1 MAIPTNGDDALARF
15 NARNQ
20 EPEFAPGMGDDSVWG
35 MDSGPSS
42 APALD
47 PFGSSSRSS
56 SFDSPFGGGSNDPFG
71 SSRSGFGSSSP
82 SPFGGPSSDPFSPSF
97 GQQGPPPA
105 SFGQQGQQPQ
115 TASEAISQAA
125 QQAASKAGR
134 NSYEFTKAAV
144 VAAKSHTAASVS
156 GMGAT
161 TMKTSG
167 VISVAGAGMWLLS
180 NFLPALTVGYYILVG
195 AAVSA
200 LVGIATFAGGY
211 LIDQKDDVREQLRRP
226 APDPDPEPV
235 ADPQPLPVFD
245 EPEPASTPAPEPEPE
260 ADGWD
265 WNDLIPDE
273 EPVEDVDYDSLE
285 SDLENLDMKKGTQ
298 TRQFIYETLTKG
310 LPSISPKFADM
321 RNIREGSAEWA
332 IWAELI
338 RDAAKQVGTREDL
351 LPDLKDASE
360 NPFMFKLTIS
370 RTPRMKTQAIADEVA
385 NIYKYDDNGNL
396 EYPNAYATSAES
408 GSRAFTSIYKGT
420 KIDMI
425 SLADMYASSTDAQK
439 FVRDPKNEMPVVI
452 GTTGDGKVEYVDL
465 LKAPAIVVSGEPR
478 SGKSWIVKLILNQM
492 CAYMSPNDLH
502 LYIGDPKN
510 QISEYANYNLPHV
523 RRKEYTVDSVI
534 DMLRYLVNTE
544 APRRKNI
551 MRQYGYVNVLE
562 FRRDHPEVAFP
573 FLYVVLDEMM
583 SLANAMG
590 KEDARE
596 YRELIERFV
605 SEFPALGMR
614 AIFIPHRVKN
624 DVIPKSVSELISV
637 RITAKS
643 ASDASAAENLGLNSA
658 SEFPYKLSNA
668 GDVAVRIADINDGV
682 PTYLRAAVLAPDT
695 KGMERLES
703 YIGRYWDKLDPAR
716 PAEEPAAPA
725 TPPAADRWQRHAA
738 PFGRPEEPAPAPALA
753 PTSAPTSA
761 PEPAPA
767 PRKTGGKR
775 RRSSAALFSRVK
787 DRNMMDETREEGGP
801 SIRGAFRDKA
811 PEETADVVDTILE
824 KPAVVEA
831 PDTPEPDAP
840 DTRDEQTDDKWE
852 VVEEPPELT
861 PEEPALTPEE
871 STVLDDASFWEGW

>member
-1 MAIPTNGDDALARF
+1 MALPTNGDDALARF

-20 EPEFAPGMGDDSVWG
+20 EPEFAPGMGDESIWG

-42 APALD
+42 SSFND
-47 PFGSSSRSS
+47 PFGGPSRSS
-56 SFDSPFGGGSNDPFG
+56 SFDSPFGGGNNDPFG
-71 SSRSGFGSSSP
+71 SSGFGSPSP

-105 SFGQQGQQPQ
+105 AFGQQGQQPQ

-134 NSYEFTKAAV
+134 GSYEFTKAAV

-156 GMGAT
+156 GMGAA

-167 VISVAGAGMWLLS
+167 VVSVAGAGMWLLS
-180 NFLPALTVGYYILVG
+180 NFLPALAVGYYILVG

-200 LVGIATFAGGY
+200 LIGIATFAGGY

-226 APDPDPEPV
+226 EPEPEPAPV
-235 ADPQPLPVFD
+235 VEPQPLPVFN
-245 EPEPASTPAPEPEPE
+245 EPEPASTPSPEPEPE

-273 EPVEDVDYDSLE
+273 EPVEDVDYDFLE
-285 SDLENLDMKKGTQ
+285 SDLERLNMQKGTQ

-321 RNIREGSAEWA
+321 RNLREGSKEWA

-370 RTPRMKTQAIADEVA
+370 RTPRMKTQAIADEVV

-408 GSRAFTSIYKGT
+408 GSRAFISIYKGA

-425 SLADMYASSTDAQK
+425 SLADMYASSPDAQK
-439 FVRDPKNEMPVVI
+439 FVRDPKTEMPVVI
-452 GTTGDGKVEYVDL
+452 GTTGDGSVKAVDL
-465 LKAPAIVVSGEPR
+465 IKAPAIVVSGEPR

-523 RRKEYTVDSVI
+523 CRKEYTVDSVI

-551 MRQYGYVNVLE
+551 MQQYGYVNVLE
-562 FRRDHPEVAFP
+562 FRRDHPEVTFP

-668 GDVAVRIADINDGV
+668 GDVAVRIADINDGA

-703 YIGRYWDKLDPAR
+703 YIGHYWDKLDPVNEEPEPPAPEPR
-716 PAEEPAAPA
+716 PAPAAPRHSGRKRSSTKA
-725 TPPAADRWQRHAA
+725 MFDRIGAAHADSS
-738 PFGRPEEPAPAPALA
+738 PSTPAPAETDAFFPFGDQDDTDTVPAREETPA
-753 PTSAPTSA
+753 GDDPFQSAFQGDDTGDE
-761 PEPAPA
+761 PEP
-767 PRKTGGKR
+767 
-775 RRSSAALFSRVK
+775 
-787 DRNMMDETREEGGP
+787 
-801 SIRGAFRDKA
+801 
-811 PEETADVVDTILE
+811 
-824 KPAVVEA
+824 
-831 PDTPEPDAP
+831 
-840 DTRDEQTDDKWE
+840 
-852 VVEEPPELT
+852 
-861 PEEPALTPEE
+861 PALTSEE
-871 STVLDDASFWEGW
+871 SANLDRESFWDTF

>member
-1 MAIPTNGDDALARF
+1 MALPTNGDDALARF

-20 EPEFAPGMGDDSVWG
+20 EPEFAPGMGDESIWG

-42 APALD
+42 SSFDD
-47 PFGSSSRSS
+47 PFGGPSRSS
-56 SFDSPFGGGSNDPFG
+56 SFDSPFGGGGNDPFG
-71 SSRSGFGSSSP
+71 SSRSGFGAPSP

-156 GMGAT
+156 GMGAA

-167 VISVAGAGMWLLS
+167 VVSVAGAGMWLLS
-180 NFLPALTVGYYILVG
+180 NFLPALAVGYYILVG

-200 LVGIATFAGGY
+200 LIGIATFAGGY

-226 APDPDPEPV
+226 EPEPEPAPV
-235 ADPQPLPVFD
+235 VEPQPLPVFN
-245 EPEPASTPAPEPEPE
+245 EPEPASTPSPEPEPE

-285 SDLENLDMKKGTQ
+285 SDLERLNMQKGTQ

-321 RNIREGSAEWA
+321 RNLREGSKEWA

-370 RTPRMKTQAIADEVA
+370 RTPRMKTQAIADEVV

-408 GSRAFTSIYKGT
+408 GSRAFISVYKGA

-425 SLADMYASSTDAQK
+425 SLADMYAASPDAQK
-439 FVRDPKNEMPVVI
+439 FVRDPKTEMPVVI
-452 GTTGDGKVEYVDL
+452 GTTGDGSVKAVDL

-551 MRQYGYVNVLE
+551 MQQYGYVNVLE
-562 FRRDHPEVAFP
+562 FRRDHPEVTFP

-614 AIFIPHRVKN
+614 AVFIPHRVKN

-668 GDVAVRIADINDGV
+668 GDVAVRIADINDGA

-695 KGMERLES
+695 KGMERLEA
-703 YIGRYWDKLDPAR
+703 YIGHYWDKLDPVNEEPEAPAPESR
-716 PAEEPAAPA
+716 PAPAAFNRISATRADSSPSTPAPAEEPDAFYPFSDQDDTDVAPA
-725 TPPAADRWQRHAA
+725 HEETLASDD
-738 PFGRPEEPAPAPALA
+738 PFQSMFQSDD
-753 PTSAPTSA
+753 TSDE
-761 PEPAPA
+761 PEP
-767 PRKTGGKR
+767 
-775 RRSSAALFSRVK
+775 
-787 DRNMMDETREEGGP
+787 
-801 SIRGAFRDKA
+801 
-811 PEETADVVDTILE
+811 
-824 KPAVVEA
+824 
-831 PDTPEPDAP
+831 
-840 DTRDEQTDDKWE
+840 
-852 VVEEPPELT
+852 
-861 PEEPALTPEE
+861 PALTSEE
-871 STVLDDASFWEGW
+871 SANLDRESFWDTF

>member
-1 MAIPTNGDDALARF
+1 MALPTNGDDALARF

-20 EPEFAPGMGDDSVWG
+20 EPEFAPGMGDESIWG

-42 APALD
+42 SSFDD
-47 PFGSSSRSS
+47 PFGGPSRSS
-56 SFDSPFGGGSNDPFG
+56 SFDSPFGGGGNDPFG
-71 SSRSGFGSSSP
+71 SSRSGFGAPSP
-82 SPFGGPSSDPFSPSF
+82 SPFGGPSADPFSPSF

-105 SFGQQGQQPQ
+105 AFGQSGQQPQ
-115 TASEAISQAA
+115 TASETIGQAA

-144 VAAKSHTAASVS
+144 VAAKTHTAASVS
-156 GMGAT
+156 GMGAA

-167 VISVAGAGMWLLS
+167 VVSVVGAGMWLLS
-180 NFLPALTVGYYILVG
+180 NFLPALAVGYYIFVG

-200 LVGIATFAGGY
+200 LIGIATFAGGY
-211 LIDQKDDVREQLRRP
+211 IIDQKDDVSEQLRRP
-226 APDPDPEPV
+226 APEPEPAPV
-235 ADPQPLPVFD
+235 AEPQPLPVFD
-245 EPEPASTPAPEPEPE
+245 EPEPVNASAPEPEKE
-260 ADGWD
+260 SDSWD

-273 EPVEDVDYDSLE
+273 EPAKDVDYDSLE
-285 SDLENLDMKKGTQ
+285 SDLESLNMQKGTQ

-321 RNIREGSAEWA
+321 RNLRKGSAEWA

-338 RDAAKQVGTREDL
+338 RDAAKQVGTRDDL
-351 LPDLKDASE
+351 LPDLEDASE

-385 NIYKYDDNGNL
+385 NTYKYDDDGNL

-408 GSRAFTSIYKGT
+408 GSRAFISVYKGA
-420 KIDMI
+420 KIGMI
-425 SLADMYASSTDAQK
+425 SLADMYAASPDAQK
-439 FVRDPKNEMPVVI
+439 FVRDPKTEMPVVI
-452 GTTGDGKVEYVDL
+452 GTTGDGSVKAVDL

-510 QISEYANYNLPHV
+510 QISEYANYDLPHV

-551 MRQYGYVNVLE
+551 MQQYGYVNVLE
-562 FRRDHPEVAFP
+562 FRRDHPEVTFP

-668 GDVAVRIADINDGV
+668 GDVAVRIADINDGA

-703 YIGRYWDKLDPAR
+703 YIGHYWDKLDPVNEDPEP
-716 PAEEPAAPA
+716 PAPEPRSAPAAPRPSGRKRSSTKA
-725 TPPAADRWQRHAA
+725 MFDRIGAAHADSS
-738 PFGRPEEPAPAPALA
+738 PS
-753 PTSAPTSA
+753 TSAPAETDAFFPFGDQDDTDVA
-761 PEPAPA
+761 P
-767 PRKTGGKR
+767 
-775 RRSSAALFSRVK
+775 
-787 DRNMMDETREEGGP
+787 TREETPAGDDP
-801 SIRGAFRDKA
+801 FQSAFQGD
-811 PEETADVVDTILE
+811 DTGDE
-824 KPAVVEA
+824 
-831 PDTPEPDAP
+831 PEP
-840 DTRDEQTDDKWE
+840 
-852 VVEEPPELT
+852 
-861 PEEPALTPEE
+861 PALTSEE
-871 STVLDDASFWEGW
+871 SANLDRKSFWDTF

>member
-20 EPEFAPGMGDDSVWG
+20 EPEFAPGMGDESIWG

-42 APALD
+42 SSFDD
-47 PFGSSSRSS
+47 PFGGPSRSS
-56 SFDSPFGGGSNDPFG
+56 SFDSPFGGGGNDPFG
-71 SSRSGFGSSSP
+71 SSRSGFGAPSP
-82 SPFGGPSSDPFSPSF
+82 SPFGGPSNDPFSPSF

-105 SFGQQGQQPQ
+105 AFGQQQGPQ
-115 TASEAISQAA
+115 TASGAIGQAA

-144 VAAKSHTAASVS
+144 VAAKTHTAASVS
-156 GMGAT
+156 GMGAA

-167 VISVAGAGMWLLS
+167 VVSVVGAGMWLLS
-180 NFLPALTVGYYILVG
+180 NFLPALAVGYYIFVG

-200 LVGIATFAGGY
+200 LIGIATFAGGY
-211 LIDQKDDVREQLRRP
+211 IIDQKDDVREQLRRP
-226 APDPDPEPV
+226 APEPEPAPV
-235 ADPQPLPVFD
+235 IEPQPLPMFD
-245 EPEPASTPAPEPEPE
+245 ELEPASAPAPEPEQE
-260 ADGWD
+260 SDSWD

-273 EPVEDVDYDSLE
+273 EPAEEVDYDSLE
-285 SDLENLDMKKGTQ
+285 SDLESLNMQKGTQ

-321 RNIREGSAEWA
+321 RNLREGSAEWA

-360 NPFMFKLTIS
+360 NPFMYKLTIS
-370 RTPRMKTQAIADEVA
+370 RTPRMKTQAIADEVV

-396 EYPNAYATSAES
+396 EYPNAYATSAEA
-408 GSRAFTSIYKGT
+408 GSCAFISIYKGA

-425 SLADMYASSTDAQK
+425 SLADMYAASPDTQK
-439 FVRDPKNEMPVVI
+439 FVRNPKTEMPVVI
-452 GTTGDGKVEYVDL
+452 GTTGDGSVKAVDL

-551 MRQYGYVNVLE
+551 MQQYGYVNVLE
-562 FRRDHPEVAFP
+562 FRRDHPEVTFP

-668 GDVAVRIADINDGV
+668 GDVAVRIADINDGA

-703 YIGRYWDKLDPAR
+703 YIGHYWDKLDPVNEEPEPPAPEPR
-716 PAEEPAAPA
+716 PAPAAPRHSGRKRSSTKA
-725 TPPAADRWQRHAA
+725 MFDRIGAAHADSS
-738 PFGRPEEPAPAPALA
+738 PSTPAPAETDAFFPFGDQDDTDTVPAREETPA
-753 PTSAPTSA
+753 GDDPFQSAFQGDDTGDE
-761 PEPAPA
+761 PEP
-767 PRKTGGKR
+767 
-775 RRSSAALFSRVK
+775 
-787 DRNMMDETREEGGP
+787 
-801 SIRGAFRDKA
+801 
-811 PEETADVVDTILE
+811 
-824 KPAVVEA
+824 
-831 PDTPEPDAP
+831 
-840 DTRDEQTDDKWE
+840 
-852 VVEEPPELT
+852 
-861 PEEPALTPEE
+861 PALTSEE
-871 STVLDDASFWEGW
+871 SANLDRESFWDTF

>member
-1 MAIPTNGDDALARF
+1 MALPTNGDDALARF

-20 EPEFAPGMGDDSVWG
+20 EPEFAPGMGDESIWG

-42 APALD
+42 SSFDD
-47 PFGSSSRSS
+47 PFGGPSRSS
-56 SFDSPFGGGSNDPFG
+56 SFDSPFGGGINDPFG
-71 SSRSGFGSSSP
+71 SSRSGFGSPSP
-82 SPFGGPSSDPFSPSF
+82 SPFGGPSTDPFSPSF

-105 SFGQQGQQPQ
+105 TFGQSGQQPQ
-115 TASEAISQAA
+115 TASEAIGQAA

-144 VAAKSHTAASVS
+144 VAAKTHTAASVS
-156 GMGAT
+156 GMGAA

-167 VISVAGAGMWLLS
+167 VISVVGAGMWLLS
-180 NFLPALTVGYYILVG
+180 NFLPALAVGYYIFVG

-200 LVGIATFAGGY
+200 LIGIATFAGGY
-211 LIDQKDDVREQLRRP
+211 IIDQKDDVREQLRRP
-226 APDPDPEPV
+226 APEPEPAPV
-235 ADPQPLPVFD
+235 IEPQPLPVFD
-245 EPEPASTPAPEPEPE
+245 EPEPANTPDPEPKPE
-260 ADGWD
+260 QESDSWD

-273 EPVEDVDYDSLE
+273 EPAKDVDYDSLE
-285 SDLENLDMKKGTQ
+285 SDLESLNMQKGTQ

-321 RNIREGSAEWA
+321 RNLRKGSAEWA

-338 RDAAKQVGTREDL
+338 RDAAKQVGTRDDL

-370 RTPRMKTQAIADEVA
+370 RTPRMKTQAIADEVV

-408 GSRAFTSIYKGT
+408 GSRAFISVYKGA

-425 SLADMYASSTDAQK
+425 SLADMYAASPDVQK
-439 FVRDPKNEMPVVI
+439 FVRDPKTEMPVVV
-452 GTTGDGKVEYVDL
+452 GTTGDGSVKAVDL

-551 MRQYGYVNVLE
+551 MQQYGYVNVLE
-562 FRRDHPEVAFP
+562 FRRDHPEVTFP

-668 GDVAVRIADINDGV
+668 GDVAVRIADINDGA

-703 YIGRYWDKLDPAR
+703 YIGHYWDKLDPVNEEPEPPAPEPR
-716 PAEEPAAPA
+716 PAPAAPRHSGRKRSSTKA
-725 TPPAADRWQRHAA
+725 MFDRIGAAHADSS
-738 PFGRPEEPAPAPALA
+738 PSTPAPAETDAFFPFGDQDDTDTVPAREETPA
-753 PTSAPTSA
+753 GDDPFQSAFQGDDTGDE
-761 PEPAPA
+761 PEP
-767 PRKTGGKR
+767 
-775 RRSSAALFSRVK
+775 
-787 DRNMMDETREEGGP
+787 
-801 SIRGAFRDKA
+801 
-811 PEETADVVDTILE
+811 
-824 KPAVVEA
+824 
-831 PDTPEPDAP
+831 
-840 DTRDEQTDDKWE
+840 
-852 VVEEPPELT
+852 
-861 PEEPALTPEE
+861 PALTSEE
-871 STVLDDASFWEGW
+871 SASLDRESFWDTF

>member
-1 MAIPTNGDDALARF
+1 MALPTNGDDALARF

-20 EPEFAPGMGDDSVWG
+20 EPEFAPGMGDESIWG

-42 APALD
+42 SSFDD
-47 PFGSSSRSS
+47 PFGGPSRSS
-56 SFDSPFGGGSNDPFG
+56 SFDSPFGGGNNDPFG
-71 SSRSGFGSSSP
+71 SSGFGSPSP

-105 SFGQQGQQPQ
+105 AFGQQGQQPQ

-134 NSYEFTKAAV
+134 GSYEFTKAAV

-156 GMGAT
+156 GMGAA

-167 VISVAGAGMWLLS
+167 VVSVAGAGMWLLS
-180 NFLPALTVGYYILVG
+180 NFLPALAVGYYILVG

-200 LVGIATFAGGY
+200 LIGIATFAGGY

-226 APDPDPEPV
+226 EPEPEPAPV
-235 ADPQPLPVFD
+235 VEPQPLPVFN
-245 EPEPASTPAPEPEPE
+245 EPEPASAPAPAPEPE

-273 EPVEDVDYDSLE
+273 EPAEDVDYDSLE
-285 SDLENLDMKKGTQ
+285 SDLENLHMQRGTQ

-321 RNIREGSAEWA
+321 RNLREGSAEWA

-351 LPDLKDASE
+351 LPDLKDAAE
-360 NPFMFKLTIS
+360 NPFMYKLTIS
-370 RTPRMKTQAIADEVA
+370 RTPRMKTQAIADEVV

-396 EYPNAYATSAES
+396 EYPNAYATSAEA
-408 GSRAFTSIYKGT
+408 GSRAFISIYKGA

-425 SLADMYASSTDAQK
+425 SLADMYAASPDTQK
-439 FVRDPKNEMPVVI
+439 FVRDPKTEMPVVI
-452 GTTGDGKVEYVDL
+452 GTTGDGSVKAVDL

-551 MRQYGYVNVLE
+551 MQQYGYVNVLE
-562 FRRDHPEVAFP
+562 FRRDHPEVTFP

-668 GDVAVRIADINDGV
+668 GDVAVRIADINDGA

-703 YIGRYWDKLDPAR
+703 YIGHYWDKLDPVNEEPEPPAPEPR
-716 PAEEPAAPA
+716 PAPAAPRPSGRKRSSTKAMFNRISA
-725 TPPAADRWQRHAA
+725 THVDSSPST
-738 PFGRPEEPAPAPALA
+738 PAPA
-753 PTSAPTSA
+753 
-761 PEPAPA
+761 
-767 PRKTGGKR
+767 
-775 RRSSAALFSRVK
+775 
-787 DRNMMDETREEGGP
+787 
-801 SIRGAFRDKA
+801 
-811 PEETADVVDTILE
+811 
-824 KPAVVEA
+824 
-831 PDTPEPDAP
+831 EPDAFFPFGDP
-840 DTRDEQTDDKWE
+840 DDTDMVPAHEDTPADDDPFLSAFEGDDTGDEP
-852 VVEEPPELT
+852 EP
-861 PEEPALTPEE
+861 PALTSEE
-871 STVLDDASFWEGW
+871 SANLDRESFWDTF

>member
-56 SFDSPFGGGSNDPFG
+56 SFDSPFGGGSKAPFG

-82 SPFGGPSSDPFSPSF
+82 SPFGGPSVDPFSPSF

-105 SFGQQGQQPQ
+105 SFGQSGQQPQ

-125 QQAASKAGR
+125 HQAASKAGR

-144 VAAKSHTAASVS
+144 VAAKNHTAASVS

-226 APDPDPEPV
+226 APEPEPV
-235 ADPQPLPVFD
+235 SEPQPLPVFD
-245 EPEPASTPAPEPEPE
+245 EPEPASAPAPEPEPE

-408 GSRAFTSIYKGT
+408 GSRAFISIYKGT

-753 PTSAPTSA
+753 PTSAP
-761 PEPAPA
+761 EPAPA

-787 DRNMMDETREEGGP
+787 DRNTMDETREEGGP

-811 PEETADVVDTILE
+811 PEETVDVVDAILE
-824 KPAVVEA
+824 EPAVVEA
-831 PDTPEPDAP
+831 RDTPEPDTL
-840 DTRDEQTDDKWE
+840 DTRDEQTGDKWE
-852 VVEEPPELT
+852 VVEEPP
-861 PEEPALTPEE
+861 ALTPEE
-871 STVLDDASFWEGW
+871 SANLDSDAFWDKIDEII

>member
-20 EPEFAPGMGDDSVWG
+20 EPEFAPGMGDESIWG

-42 APALD
+42 SSFDD
-47 PFGSSSRSS
+47 PFGGPSRSS
-56 SFDSPFGGGSNDPFG
+56 SFDSPFGGGGNDPFG
-71 SSRSGFGSSSP
+71 SSRSGFGAPSP
-82 SPFGGPSSDPFSPSF
+82 SPFGGPSNDPFSPSF

-105 SFGQQGQQPQ
+105 AFGQQQGPQ
-115 TASEAISQAA
+115 TASGAIGQAA

-144 VAAKSHTAASVS
+144 VAAKTHTAASVS
-156 GMGAT
+156 GMGAA

-167 VISVAGAGMWLLS
+167 VVSVVGAGMWLLS
-180 NFLPALTVGYYILVG
+180 NFLPALAVGYYIFVG

-200 LVGIATFAGGY
+200 LIGIATFAGGY
-211 LIDQKDDVREQLRRP
+211 IIDQKDDVREQLRRP
-226 APDPDPEPV
+226 APEPEPAPV
-235 ADPQPLPVFD
+235 IEPQPLPMFD
-245 EPEPASTPAPEPEPE
+245 ELEPASAPAPEPEQE
-260 ADGWD
+260 SDSWD

-273 EPVEDVDYDSLE
+273 EPAEDVDYDSLE
-285 SDLENLDMKKGTQ
+285 SDLESLNMQKGTQ

-321 RNIREGSAEWA
+321 RNLREGSAEWA

-338 RDAAKQVGTREDL
+338 RDAAKQVGTRDDL

-370 RTPRMKTQAIADEVA
+370 RTPRMKTQAIADEVV

-396 EYPNAYATSAES
+396 EYPNAYATSAEA
-408 GSRAFTSIYKGT
+408 GSRAFISIYKGA

-425 SLADMYASSTDAQK
+425 SLADMYASSPDTQK
-439 FVRDPKNEMPVVI
+439 FVRNPKNEMPVVI
-452 GTTGDGKVEYVDL
+452 GTTGDGSVKAVDL

-551 MRQYGYVNVLE
+551 MQQYGYVNVLE
-562 FRRDHPEVAFP
+562 FRRDHPEVTFP

-668 GDVAVRIADINDGV
+668 GDVAVRIADINDGA

-703 YIGRYWDKLDPAR
+703 YIGHYWDKLDPVNEEPEPPAPEPR
-716 PAEEPAAPA
+716 PAPAAPRPSGRKRSSTKAMFNRISA
-725 TPPAADRWQRHAA
+725 THADSSPSTPAPAETDAFFPFGDQDDTDMAPAHEETPAADD
-738 PFGRPEEPAPAPALA
+738 PFQSMLQDDDTGDE
-753 PTSAPTSA
+753 
-761 PEPAPA
+761 PEP
-767 PRKTGGKR
+767 
-775 RRSSAALFSRVK
+775 
-787 DRNMMDETREEGGP
+787 
-801 SIRGAFRDKA
+801 
-811 PEETADVVDTILE
+811 
-824 KPAVVEA
+824 
-831 PDTPEPDAP
+831 
-840 DTRDEQTDDKWE
+840 
-852 VVEEPPELT
+852 
-861 PEEPALTPEE
+861 PALTSEE
-871 STVLDDASFWEGW
+871 SANLDRESFWDTF

>member
-20 EPEFAPGMGDDSVWG
+20 EPEFAPGMGDESIWG

-42 APALD
+42 SSFDD
-47 PFGSSSRSS
+47 PFGGPSRSS
-56 SFDSPFGGGSNDPFG
+56 SFDSPFGGGGNDPFG
-71 SSRSGFGSSSP
+71 SSRSGFGAPSP
-82 SPFGGPSSDPFSPSF
+82 SPFGGPSADPFSPSF

-105 SFGQQGQQPQ
+105 AFGQSGQQPQ
-115 TASEAISQAA
+115 TASEAIGQAA

-144 VAAKSHTAASVS
+144 VAAKTHTAASVS
-156 GMGAT
+156 GMGAA

-167 VISVAGAGMWLLS
+167 VVSVVGAGMWLLS
-180 NFLPALTVGYYILVG
+180 NFLPALAVGYYIFVG

-200 LVGIATFAGGY
+200 LIGIATFAGGY
-211 LIDQKDDVREQLRRP
+211 IIDQKDDVREQLRRP
-226 APDPDPEPV
+226 APEPEPAPV
-235 ADPQPLPVFD
+235 IEPQPLPMFD
-245 EPEPASTPAPEPEPE
+245 ELEPASAPAPEPEKE
-260 ADGWD
+260 SDSWD

-273 EPVEDVDYDSLE
+273 EPAEDVDYDSLE
-285 SDLENLDMKKGTQ
+285 SDLESLNMQKGTQ

-321 RNIREGSAEWA
+321 RNLRKGSTEWA

-338 RDAAKQVGTREDL
+338 RDAAKQVGTRDDL
-351 LPDLKDASE
+351 LPDLEDASE

-385 NIYKYDDNGNL
+385 NTYKYDDDGNL

-408 GSRAFTSIYKGT
+408 GSRAFISVYKGA
-420 KIDMI
+420 KIGMI
-425 SLADMYASSTDAQK
+425 SLADMYAASPDAQK
-439 FVRDPKNEMPVVI
+439 FVRDPKTEMPVVI
-452 GTTGDGKVEYVDL
+452 GTTGDGSVKAVDL

-510 QISEYANYNLPHV
+510 QISEYANYDLPHV

-551 MRQYGYVNVLE
+551 MQQYGYVNVLE
-562 FRRDHPEVAFP
+562 FRRDHPEVTFP

-668 GDVAVRIADINDGV
+668 GDVAVRIADINDGA

-703 YIGRYWDKLDPAR
+703 YIGHYWDKLDPVNEDPEPPAPEPR
-716 PAEEPAAPA
+716 PAPAAPRPSGRKRSSTKA
-725 TPPAADRWQRHAA
+725 MFDRIGAAHADSS
-738 PFGRPEEPAPAPALA
+738 PS
-753 PTSAPTSA
+753 TSAPAETDAFFPFGDQDDTDVA
-761 PEPAPA
+761 P
-767 PRKTGGKR
+767 
-775 RRSSAALFSRVK
+775 
-787 DRNMMDETREEGGP
+787 TREETPAGDDP
-801 SIRGAFRDKA
+801 FQSAFQGD
-811 PEETADVVDTILE
+811 DTGDE
-824 KPAVVEA
+824 
-831 PDTPEPDAP
+831 PEP
-840 DTRDEQTDDKWE
+840 
-852 VVEEPPELT
+852 
-861 PEEPALTPEE
+861 PALTSEE
-871 STVLDDASFWEGW
+871 SANLDRKSFWDTF

>member
-20 EPEFAPGMGDDSVWG
+20 EPEFAPGMGDESIWG

-42 APALD
+42 SSFDD
-47 PFGSSSRSS
+47 PFGGPSRSS
-56 SFDSPFGGGSNDPFG
+56 SFDSPFGGGGNDPFG
-71 SSRSGFGSSSP
+71 SSRSGFGAPSP
-82 SPFGGPSSDPFSPSF
+82 SPFGGPSNDPFSPSF

-105 SFGQQGQQPQ
+105 SFGQQQGPQ
-115 TASEAISQAA
+115 TASGAIGQAA

-144 VAAKSHTAASVS
+144 VAAKTHTAASVS
-156 GMGAT
+156 GMGAA

-167 VISVAGAGMWLLS
+167 VVSVVGAGMWLLS
-180 NFLPALTVGYYILVG
+180 NFLPALAVGYYIFVG

-200 LVGIATFAGGY
+200 LIGIATFAGGY
-211 LIDQKDDVREQLRRP
+211 IIDQKDDVREQLRRP
-226 APDPDPEPV
+226 APEPEP
-235 ADPQPLPVFD
+235 APIIEPQPLPVFD
-245 EPEPASTPAPEPEPE
+245 ELEPASAPTPEPEQE
-260 ADGWD
+260 SDSWD

-273 EPVEDVDYDSLE
+273 EPAEDVDYDSLE
-285 SDLENLDMKKGTQ
+285 SDLESLNMQKGTQ

-321 RNIREGSAEWA
+321 RNLRKGSAEWA

-338 RDAAKQVGTREDL
+338 RDAAKQVGTRDDL
-351 LPDLKDASE
+351 LPDLEDASE
-360 NPFMFKLTIS
+360 NPFMFKLTIN
-370 RTPRMKTQAIADEVA
+370 RTPRMKTQAIADEIA
-385 NIYKYDDNGNL
+385 NTYKYDDDGNL

-408 GSRAFTSIYKGT
+408 GSRAFISVYKGA
-420 KIDMI
+420 KIGMI
-425 SLADMYASSTDAQK
+425 SLADMYAASPDVQK
-439 FVRDPKNEMPVVI
+439 FVRDPKTEMPVVI
-452 GTTGDGKVEYVDL
+452 GTTGDGSVKAVDL

-510 QISEYANYNLPHV
+510 QISEYANYDLPHV

-551 MRQYGYVNVLE
+551 MQQYGYVNVLE
-562 FRRDHPEVAFP
+562 FRRDHPEVTFP

-668 GDVAVRIADINDGV
+668 GDVAVRIADINDGA

-703 YIGRYWDKLDPAR
+703 YIGHYWDKLDPVNEEPEPPAPEPR
-716 PAEEPAAPA
+716 PAPAAPRPSGRKRSSTKA
-725 TPPAADRWQRHAA
+725 MFNRIGAAHADSS
-738 PFGRPEEPAPAPALA
+738 PSTPAPA
-753 PTSAPTSA
+753 
-761 PEPAPA
+761 
-767 PRKTGGKR
+767 
-775 RRSSAALFSRVK
+775 
-787 DRNMMDETREEGGP
+787 
-801 SIRGAFRDKA
+801 
-811 PEETADVVDTILE
+811 
-824 KPAVVEA
+824 
-831 PDTPEPDAP
+831 EPDAFFP
-840 DTRDEQTDDKWE
+840 FGDQDDTDMVPAREDTPAGDDPFLSAFQGDDTGDEP
-852 VVEEPPELT
+852 EP
-861 PEEPALTPEE
+861 PALTSEE
-871 STVLDDASFWEGW
+871 SANLDRESFWDTF

>member
-20 EPEFAPGMGDDSVWG
+20 EPEFAPGMGDESIWG

-42 APALD
+42 SSFDD
-47 PFGSSSRSS
+47 PFGGPSRSS
-56 SFDSPFGGGSNDPFG
+56 SFDSPFGGGGNDPFA
-71 SSRSGFGSSSP
+71 SSRSGFGAPSP
-82 SPFGGPSSDPFSPSF
+82 SPFGGPSADPFSPSF

-105 SFGQQGQQPQ
+105 AFGQSGQQQ

-134 NSYEFTKAAV
+134 GSYEFTKAAV
-144 VAAKSHTAASVS
+144 VAAKTHTAASVS
-156 GMGAT
+156 GMGAA

-167 VISVAGAGMWLLS
+167 VVSVVGAGMWLLS
-180 NFLPALTVGYYILVG
+180 NFLPALAVGYYIFVG

-200 LVGIATFAGGY
+200 LIGIATFAGGY
-211 LIDQKDDVREQLRRP
+211 IIDQKDDVREQLRRP
-226 APDPDPEPV
+226 APEPEPAPV
-235 ADPQPLPVFD
+235 IEPQPLPVFD
-245 EPEPASTPAPEPEPE
+245 EPEPASAPAPEPEQE
-260 ADGWD
+260 SDSWD
-265 WNDLIPDE
+265 WNDLIPDK
-273 EPVEDVDYDSLE
+273 EPAKDVDYDSLE
-285 SDLENLDMKKGTQ
+285 SDLENLNMQKGTQ

-321 RNIREGSAEWA
+321 RNLREGSAEWA

-338 RDAAKQVGTREDL
+338 RDAAKQVGTRDDL

-360 NPFMFKLTIS
+360 NPFMYKLTIS
-370 RTPRMKTQAIADEVA
+370 RTPRMKTQAIADEVV

-396 EYPNAYATSAES
+396 EYPNAYATSAEA
-408 GSRAFTSIYKGT
+408 GSRAFISIYKGA

-425 SLADMYASSTDAQK
+425 SLADMYAASPDTQK
-439 FVRDPKNEMPVVI
+439 FVRNPKTEMPVVI
-452 GTTGDGKVEYVDL
+452 GTTGDGSVKAVDL

-492 CAYMSPNDLH
+492 CAYISPNDLR

-551 MRQYGYVNVLE
+551 MQQYGYVNVLE
-562 FRRDHPEVAFP
+562 FRRDHPEVMFP

-668 GDVAVRIADINDGV
+668 GDVAVRIADINDGA

-703 YIGRYWDKLDPAR
+703 YIGHYWDKLDPVNEEEPEPPAPEPR
-716 PAEEPAAPA
+716 PAPAAPRPSGRKRSSTKAMFDRIGAAHADSSPSTPAPAEEPDAFY
-725 TPPAADRWQRHAA
+725 
-738 PFGRPEEPAPAPALA
+738 PFGDQDDTNMIPAREETPAGDDPFQ
-753 PTSAPTSA
+753 SAFQGDD
-761 PEPAPA
+761 
-767 PRKTGGKR
+767 TG
-775 RRSSAALFSRVK
+775 
-787 DRNMMDETREEGGP
+787 DET
-801 SIRGAFRDKA
+801 
-811 PEETADVVDTILE
+811 
-824 KPAVVEA
+824 
-831 PDTPEPDAP
+831 EP
-840 DTRDEQTDDKWE
+840 
-852 VVEEPPELT
+852 
-861 PEEPALTPEE
+861 PALTSEE
-871 STVLDDASFWEGW
+871 SANLDRESFWDTF

>member
-1 MAIPTNGDDALARF
+1 MALPTNGDDALARF

-20 EPEFAPGMGDDSVWG
+20 EPEFAPGMGDESIWG

-42 APALD
+42 SSFND
-47 PFGSSSRSS
+47 PFGGPSRSS
-56 SFDSPFGGGSNDPFG
+56 SFDSPFGGGNNDPFG
-71 SSRSGFGSSSP
+71 SSGFGSPSP

-105 SFGQQGQQPQ
+105 AFGQQGQQPQ

-134 NSYEFTKAAV
+134 GSYEFTKAAV

-156 GMGAT
+156 GMGAA

-167 VISVAGAGMWLLS
+167 VVSVAGAGMWLLS
-180 NFLPALTVGYYILVG
+180 NFLPALAVGYYILVG

-200 LVGIATFAGGY
+200 LIGIATFAGGY

-226 APDPDPEPV
+226 EPEPEPAPV
-235 ADPQPLPVFD
+235 VEPQPLPVFN
-245 EPEPASTPAPEPEPE
+245 EPEPASTPSPEPEPE

-273 EPVEDVDYDSLE
+273 EPVEDVDYDFLE
-285 SDLENLDMKKGTQ
+285 SDLERLNMQKGTQ

-321 RNIREGSAEWA
+321 RNLREGSKEWA

-370 RTPRMKTQAIADEVA
+370 RTPRMKTQAIADEVV

-408 GSRAFTSIYKGT
+408 GSRAFISIYKGA

-425 SLADMYASSTDAQK
+425 SLADMYASSPDAQK
-439 FVRDPKNEMPVVI
+439 FVRDPKTEMPVVI
-452 GTTGDGKVEYVDL
+452 GTTGDGSVKAVDL
-465 LKAPAIVVSGEPR
+465 IKAPAIVVSGEPR

-551 MRQYGYVNVLE
+551 MQQYGYVNVLE
-562 FRRDHPEVAFP
+562 FRRDHPEVTFP

-668 GDVAVRIADINDGV
+668 GDVAVRIADINDGA

-703 YIGRYWDKLDPAR
+703 YIGHYWDKLDPVNEEPEPPAPEPR
-716 PAEEPAAPA
+716 PAPAAPRHSGRKRSSTKA
-725 TPPAADRWQRHAA
+725 MFDRIGAAHADSS
-738 PFGRPEEPAPAPALA
+738 PSTPAPAETDAFFPFGDQDDTDTVPAREETPA
-753 PTSAPTSA
+753 GDDPFQSAFQGDDTGDE
-761 PEPAPA
+761 PEP
-767 PRKTGGKR
+767 
-775 RRSSAALFSRVK
+775 
-787 DRNMMDETREEGGP
+787 
-801 SIRGAFRDKA
+801 
-811 PEETADVVDTILE
+811 
-824 KPAVVEA
+824 
-831 PDTPEPDAP
+831 
-840 DTRDEQTDDKWE
+840 
-852 VVEEPPELT
+852 
-861 PEEPALTPEE
+861 PALTSEE
-871 STVLDDASFWEGW
+871 SANLDRESFWDTF

>member
-20 EPEFAPGMGDDSVWG
+20 EPEFAPGMGDESIWG

-42 APALD
+42 SSFDD
-47 PFGSSSRSS
+47 PFGGPSRSS
-56 SFDSPFGGGSNDPFG
+56 SFDSPFGGGGNDPFG
-71 SSRSGFGSSSP
+71 SSRSGFGAPSP
-82 SPFGGPSSDPFSPSF
+82 SPFGGPSADPFSPSF

-105 SFGQQGQQPQ
+105 AFGQSGQQPQ
-115 TASEAISQAA
+115 TASEAIGQAA

-144 VAAKSHTAASVS
+144 VAAKTHTAASVS
-156 GMGAT
+156 GMGAA

-167 VISVAGAGMWLLS
+167 VVSVVGAGMWLLS
-180 NFLPALTVGYYILVG
+180 NFLPALAVGYYIFVG

-200 LVGIATFAGGY
+200 LIGIATFAGGY
-211 LIDQKDDVREQLRRP
+211 IIDQKDDVSEQLRRP
-226 APDPDPEPV
+226 APEPEPAPV
-235 ADPQPLPVFD
+235 AEPQPLPVFD
-245 EPEPASTPAPEPEPE
+245 EPEPVNASAPEPEKE
-260 ADGWD
+260 SDSWD

-273 EPVEDVDYDSLE
+273 EPAKDVDYDSLE
-285 SDLENLDMKKGTQ
+285 SDLESLNMQKGTQ

-321 RNIREGSAEWA
+321 RNLREGSKEWA

-370 RTPRMKTQAIADEVA
+370 RTPRMKTQAIADEVV

-408 GSRAFTSIYKGT
+408 GPRAFISIYKGA

-425 SLADMYASSTDAQK
+425 SLADMYASSPDAQK
-439 FVRDPKNEMPVVI
+439 FVRDPKTEMPVVI
-452 GTTGDGKVEYVDL
+452 GTTGDGSVKAVDL

-551 MRQYGYVNVLE
+551 MQQYGYVNVLE
-562 FRRDHPEVAFP
+562 FRRDHPEVTFP

-668 GDVAVRIADINDGV
+668 GDVAVRIADINDGA

-703 YIGRYWDKLDPAR
+703 YIGHYWDKLDPVNEDPEP
-716 PAEEPAAPA
+716 PAPEPRSAPAAPRPSGRKRSSTKA
-725 TPPAADRWQRHAA
+725 MFDRIGAAHADSS
-738 PFGRPEEPAPAPALA
+738 PS
-753 PTSAPTSA
+753 TSAPAETDAFFPFGDQDDTDVA
-761 PEPAPA
+761 P
-767 PRKTGGKR
+767 
-775 RRSSAALFSRVK
+775 
-787 DRNMMDETREEGGP
+787 TREETPAGDDP
-801 SIRGAFRDKA
+801 FQSAFQGD
-811 PEETADVVDTILE
+811 DTGDE
-824 KPAVVEA
+824 
-831 PDTPEPDAP
+831 PEP
-840 DTRDEQTDDKWE
+840 
-852 VVEEPPELT
+852 
-861 PEEPALTPEE
+861 PALTSEE
-871 STVLDDASFWEGW
+871 SANLDRKSFWDTF

>member
-1 MAIPTNGDDALARF
+1 MALPTNGDDALARF

-20 EPEFAPGMGDDSVWG
+20 EPEFAPGMGDESIWG

-42 APALD
+42 SSFDD
-47 PFGSSSRSS
+47 PFGGPSRSS
-56 SFDSPFGGGSNDPFG
+56 SFDSPFGGGGNDPFG
-71 SSRSGFGSSSP
+71 SSRSGFGAPSP
-82 SPFGGPSSDPFSPSF
+82 SPFGGPSADPFSPSF

-105 SFGQQGQQPQ
+105 AFGQSGQQPQ
-115 TASEAISQAA
+115 TASEAIGQAA

-144 VAAKSHTAASVS
+144 VAAKTHTAASVS
-156 GMGAT
+156 GMGAA

-167 VISVAGAGMWLLS
+167 VVSVVGAGMWLLS
-180 NFLPALTVGYYILVG
+180 NFLPALAVGYYIFVG

-200 LVGIATFAGGY
+200 LIGIATFAGGY
-211 LIDQKDDVREQLRRP
+211 IIDQKDDVSEQLRRP
-226 APDPDPEPV
+226 APEPEPAPV
-235 ADPQPLPVFD
+235 AEPQPLPVFD
-245 EPEPASTPAPEPEPE
+245 EPEPVNASAPEPEKE
-260 ADGWD
+260 SDSWD

-273 EPVEDVDYDSLE
+273 EPAKDVDYDSLE
-285 SDLENLDMKKGTQ
+285 SDLESLNMQKGTQ

-321 RNIREGSAEWA
+321 RNLRKGSAEWA

-338 RDAAKQVGTREDL
+338 RDAAKQVGTRDDL
-351 LPDLKDASE
+351 LPDLEDASE

-385 NIYKYDDNGNL
+385 NTYKYDDDGNL

-408 GSRAFTSIYKGT
+408 GSRAFISVYKGA
-420 KIDMI
+420 KIGMI
-425 SLADMYASSTDAQK
+425 SLADMYAASPDAQK
-439 FVRDPKNEMPVVI
+439 FVRDPKTEMPVVI
-452 GTTGDGKVEYVDL
+452 GTTGDGSVKAVDL

-510 QISEYANYNLPHV
+510 QISEYANYDLPHV

-551 MRQYGYVNVLE
+551 MQQYGYVNVLE
-562 FRRDHPEVAFP
+562 FRRDHPEVTFP

-668 GDVAVRIADINDGV
+668 GDVAVRIADINDGA

-703 YIGRYWDKLDPAR
+703 YIGHYWDKLDSVNEDPEPPAPEPR
-716 PAEEPAAPA
+716 PAPAAPRPSGRKRSSTKA
-725 TPPAADRWQRHAA
+725 MFDRIGAAHADSS
-738 PFGRPEEPAPAPALA
+738 PS
-753 PTSAPTSA
+753 TSAPAETDAFFPFGDQDDTDVA
-761 PEPAPA
+761 P
-767 PRKTGGKR
+767 
-775 RRSSAALFSRVK
+775 
-787 DRNMMDETREEGGP
+787 TREETPAGDDP
-801 SIRGAFRDKA
+801 FQSAFQGD
-811 PEETADVVDTILE
+811 DTGDE
-824 KPAVVEA
+824 
-831 PDTPEPDAP
+831 PEP
-840 DTRDEQTDDKWE
+840 
-852 VVEEPPELT
+852 
-861 PEEPALTPEE
+861 PALTSEE
-871 STVLDDASFWEGW
+871 SANLDRKSFWDTF

>member
-20 EPEFAPGMGDDSVWG
+20 EPEFAPGMGDESIWG

-42 APALD
+42 SSFDD
-47 PFGSSSRSS
+47 PFGGPSRSS
-56 SFDSPFGGGSNDPFG
+56 SFDSPFGGGGNDPFG
-71 SSRSGFGSSSP
+71 SSRSGFGAPSP
-82 SPFGGPSSDPFSPSF
+82 SPFGGPSNDPFSPSF

-105 SFGQQGQQPQ
+105 SFGQQQGPQ
-115 TASEAISQAA
+115 TASEAIGQAA

-144 VAAKSHTAASVS
+144 VAAKTHTAASVS
-156 GMGAT
+156 GMGAA

-167 VISVAGAGMWLLS
+167 VVSVVGVGMWLLS
-180 NFLPALTVGYYILVG
+180 NFLPALAVGYYIFVG

-200 LVGIATFAGGY
+200 LIGIATFAGGY
-211 LIDQKDDVREQLRRP
+211 IIDQKDDVREQLRRP
-226 APDPDPEPV
+226 APEVEPAPV
-235 ADPQPLPVFD
+235 AEPQPLPVFD
-245 EPEPASTPAPEPEPE
+245 EPEPVNASAPEPEKE
-260 ADGWD
+260 SDSWD

-273 EPVEDVDYDSLE
+273 EPAKDVDYDSLE
-285 SDLENLDMKKGTQ
+285 SDLESLNMQKGTQ

-321 RNIREGSAEWA
+321 RNLRKGSAEWA

-338 RDAAKQVGTREDL
+338 RDAAKQVGTRDDL

-360 NPFMFKLTIS
+360 NPFMYKLTIS
-370 RTPRMKTQAIADEVA
+370 RTPRMKTQAIADEVV

-396 EYPNAYATSAES
+396 EYPNAYATSAEA
-408 GSRAFTSIYKGT
+408 GSRAFISIYKGA

-425 SLADMYASSTDAQK
+425 SLADMYAASPDTQK
-439 FVRDPKNEMPVVI
+439 FVRNPKTEMPVVI
-452 GTTGDGKVEYVDL
+452 GTTGDGSVKAVDL

-551 MRQYGYVNVLE
+551 MQQYGYVNVLE
-562 FRRDHPEVAFP
+562 FRRDHPEVTFP

-668 GDVAVRIADINDGV
+668 GDVAVRITDINDGA

-695 KGMERLES
+695 KGMERLEA
-703 YIGRYWDKLDPAR
+703 YIGHYWDKLDPVN
-716 PAEEPAAPA
+716 EEDPE
-725 TPPAADRWQRHAA
+725 PPA
-738 PFGRPEEPAPAPALA
+738 PEPRPAPAATRHSGRKRSSTKAMFNRIGAAHADSSPS
-753 PTSAPTSA
+753 T
-761 PEPAPA
+761 PAPA
-767 PRKTGGKR
+767 
-775 RRSSAALFSRVK
+775 
-787 DRNMMDETREEGGP
+787 ETDAFFPFGDQDDTDTVPAREETPVGDDP
-801 SIRGAFRDKA
+801 FQSAFQGD
-811 PEETADVVDTILE
+811 DTGDE
-824 KPAVVEA
+824 
-831 PDTPEPDAP
+831 PEP
-840 DTRDEQTDDKWE
+840 
-852 VVEEPPELT
+852 
-861 PEEPALTPEE
+861 PALTSEE
-871 STVLDDASFWEGW
+871 SANLDRESFWDTF

>member
-1 MAIPTNGDDALARF
+1 MALPTNGDDALARF

-71 SSRSGFGSSSP
+71 SSRSGFGSSSS

-200 LVGIATFAGGY
+200 LVGIVTFAGGY

-285 SDLENLDMKKGTQ
+285 SDLEKLDMKKGTQ

-370 RTPRMKTQAIADEVA
+370 RTPRMKTQAIADEVV

-408 GSRAFTSIYKGT
+408 GSRAFISIYKGT

-716 PAEEPAAPA
+716 PTEEPAAPA
-725 TPPAADRWQRHAA
+725 TPPAADRWQRHAT
-738 PFGRPEEPAPAPALA
+738 PFGRPEEPAPAPAL
-753 PTSAPTSA
+753 APTSA

-787 DRNMMDETREEGGP
+787 DRNTMDETREEGGP

-831 PDTPEPDAP
+831 HDTPEPD
-840 DTRDEQTDDKWE
+840 TRDERTGDKWE
-852 VVEEPPELT
+852 VVEEPPALT

-871 STVLDDASFWEGW
+871 STNLDNESFWDTL

>member
-1 MAIPTNGDDALARF
+1 MALPTNGDDALARF

-20 EPEFAPGMGDDSVWG
+20 EPEFAPGMGDESIWG

-42 APALD
+42 SSFDD
-47 PFGSSSRSS
+47 PFGGPSRSS
-56 SFDSPFGGGSNDPFG
+56 SFDSPFGGGGNDPFG
-71 SSRSGFGSSSP
+71 SSRSGFGAPSP
-82 SPFGGPSSDPFSPSF
+82 SPFGGPSADPFSPSF

-105 SFGQQGQQPQ
+105 AFGQSGQQPQ

-125 QQAASKAGR
+125 HQAASKAGR

-144 VAAKSHTAASVS
+144 VAAKTHTAASVS
-156 GMGAT
+156 GMGAA

-167 VISVAGAGMWLLS
+167 VISVVGAGMWLLS
-180 NFLPALTVGYYILVG
+180 NFLPALAVGYYIFVG

-200 LVGIATFAGGY
+200 LIGIATFAGGY
-211 LIDQKDDVREQLRRP
+211 IIDQKDDVREQLRRP
-226 APDPDPEPV
+226 APEPEPAPV
-235 ADPQPLPVFD
+235 IEPQPLPVFD
-245 EPEPASTPAPEPEPE
+245 EPEPASAPTPEPEPE
-260 ADGWD
+260 QESDSWD

-273 EPVEDVDYDSLE
+273 EPAEDVDYDSFE
-285 SDLENLDMKKGTQ
+285 SDLENLNMQKGTQ

-321 RNIREGSAEWA
+321 RNLRKGSKEWA

-370 RTPRMKTQAIADEVA
+370 RTPRMKTQAIADEVV

-408 GSRAFTSIYKGT
+408 GSRAFISIYKGA

-425 SLADMYASSTDAQK
+425 SLADMYAASPDTQK
-439 FVRDPKNEMPVVI
+439 FVRNPKTEMPVVI
-452 GTTGDGKVEYVDL
+452 GTTGDGSVKAVDL

-510 QISEYANYNLPHV
+510 QISEYANYDLPHV

-551 MRQYGYVNVLE
+551 MQQYGYVNVLE
-562 FRRDHPEVAFP
+562 FRRDHPEVTFP

-668 GDVAVRIADINDGV
+668 GDVAVRIADINDGA

-703 YIGRYWDKLDPAR
+703 YIGHYWDKLDPVNEEAEPPAPEPR
-716 PAEEPAAPA
+716 PAPAAPRPSGRKRSSTKA
-725 TPPAADRWQRHAA
+725 MFDRIGAAHADSS
-738 PFGRPEEPAPAPALA
+738 PSTPAPAETDAFFPFGDQDDTDMVPAREETPAGDDPFQSAFQGDDTGDEPEPPAL
-753 PTSAPTSA
+753 
-761 PEPAPA
+761 
-767 PRKTGGKR
+767 
-775 RRSSAALFSRVK
+775 SS
-787 DRNMMDETREEGGP
+787 
-801 SIRGAFRDKA
+801 
-811 PEETADVVDTILE
+811 
-824 KPAVVEA
+824 
-831 PDTPEPDAP
+831 
-840 DTRDEQTDDKWE
+840 
-852 VVEEPPELT
+852 
-861 PEEPALTPEE
+861 EE
-871 STVLDDASFWEGW
+871 SANLDRESFWDTF

>member
-1 MAIPTNGDDALARF
+1 MALPTNGDDALARF

-20 EPEFAPGMGDDSVWG
+20 EPEFAPGMGDESIWG

-42 APALD
+42 SSFDD
-47 PFGSSSRSS
+47 PFGGPSRSS
-56 SFDSPFGGGSNDPFG
+56 SFDSPFGGGNNDPFG
-71 SSRSGFGSSSP
+71 SSGFGSPSP

-105 SFGQQGQQPQ
+105 AFGQQGQQPQ

-134 NSYEFTKAAV
+134 GSYEFTKAAV

-156 GMGAT
+156 GMGAA

-167 VISVAGAGMWLLS
+167 VVSVAGAGMWLLS
-180 NFLPALTVGYYILVG
+180 NFLPALAVGYYILVG

-200 LVGIATFAGGY
+200 LIGIATFAGGY
-211 LIDQKDDVREQLRRP
+211 IIDQKDDVREQLRRP
-226 APDPDPEPV
+226 TPEPEP
-235 ADPQPLPVFD
+235 APIIEPQPLPVFD
-245 EPEPASTPAPEPEPE
+245 EPEPASAPAPEPEQE
-260 ADGWD
+260 SDSWD

-273 EPVEDVDYDSLE
+273 EPAEEVDYDSLE
-285 SDLENLDMKKGTQ
+285 SDLENLNMQKGTQ

-321 RNIREGSAEWA
+321 RNLREGSAEWA

-338 RDAAKQVGTREDL
+338 RDAAKQVGTRDDL

-370 RTPRMKTQAIADEVA
+370 RTPRMKTQAIADEVV

-408 GSRAFTSIYKGT
+408 GSRAFISVYKGA

-425 SLADMYASSTDAQK
+425 SLADMYAASPDAQK
-439 FVRDPKNEMPVVI
+439 FVRDPKTEMPVVV
-452 GTTGDGKVEYVDL
+452 GTTGDGSVKVVDL

-551 MRQYGYVNVLE
+551 MQQYGYVNVLE
-562 FRRDHPEVAFP
+562 FRRDHPEVTFP

-668 GDVAVRIADINDGV
+668 GDVAVRIADINDGA

-703 YIGRYWDKLDPAR
+703 YIGHYWDKLDPVNEEEPEAPAPEPR
-716 PAEEPAAPA
+716 PAPAAPRPSGRKRSSTKAMFNRISA
-725 TPPAADRWQRHAA
+725 THADSS
-738 PFGRPEEPAPAPALA
+738 PSTPAPA
-753 PTSAPTSA
+753 
-761 PEPAPA
+761 
-767 PRKTGGKR
+767 
-775 RRSSAALFSRVK
+775 
-787 DRNMMDETREEGGP
+787 
-801 SIRGAFRDKA
+801 
-811 PEETADVVDTILE
+811 
-824 KPAVVEA
+824 
-831 PDTPEPDAP
+831 EPDAFFP
-840 DTRDEQTDDKWE
+840 FGDQDDTDMVPAREETPAGDDPFQSAFQGDDTGDEI
-852 VVEEPPELT
+852 EP
-861 PEEPALTPEE
+861 PALTSEE
-871 STVLDDASFWEGW
+871 SANLDRESFWDTF

>member
-82 SPFGGPSSDPFSPSF
+82 SPFGDPSSDPFSPSF

-408 GSRAFTSIYKGT
+408 GSRAFISIYKGT

-716 PAEEPAAPA
+716 PAEDPAAPA

-753 PTSAPTSA
+753 PTSAP
-761 PEPAPA
+761 EPAPA

-787 DRNMMDETREEGGP
+787 DRHTMDETREEGGP

-824 KPAVVEA
+824 KPVVVEA
-831 PDTPEPDAP
+831 HDTPESDTL
-840 DTRDEQTDDKWE
+840 DTRDERTGDKWE
-852 VVEEPPELT
+852 VVEEPPALT

-871 STVLDDASFWEGW
+871 SANLDNESFWDTL

>member
-20 EPEFAPGMGDDSVWG
+20 EPEFAPGMGDESIWG

-42 APALD
+42 SSFDD
-47 PFGSSSRSS
+47 PFGGPSRSS
-56 SFDSPFGGGSNDPFG
+56 SFDSPFGGGGNDPFG
-71 SSRSGFGSSSP
+71 SSRSGFGAPSP
-82 SPFGGPSSDPFSPSF
+82 SPFGGPSNDPFSPSF

-105 SFGQQGQQPQ
+105 SFGQQQGPQ
-115 TASEAISQAA
+115 TASGAIGQAA

-144 VAAKSHTAASVS
+144 VAAKTHTAASVS
-156 GMGAT
+156 GMGAA

-167 VISVAGAGMWLLS
+167 VVSVVGAGMWLLS
-180 NFLPALTVGYYILVG
+180 NFLPALAVGYYIFVG

-200 LVGIATFAGGY
+200 LIGIATFAGGY
-211 LIDQKDDVREQLRRP
+211 IIDQKDDVREQLRRP
-226 APDPDPEPV
+226 APEPEPAPV
-235 ADPQPLPVFD
+235 IEPQPLPMFD
-245 EPEPASTPAPEPEPE
+245 ELEPASAPAPEPEQE
-260 ADGWD
+260 SDSWD

-273 EPVEDVDYDSLE
+273 EPAEDVDYDSLE
-285 SDLENLDMKKGTQ
+285 SDLESLNMQKGTQ

-321 RNIREGSAEWA
+321 RNLREGSAEWA

-360 NPFMFKLTIS
+360 NPFMYKLTIS
-370 RTPRMKTQAIADEVA
+370 RTPRMKTQAIADEVV

-396 EYPNAYATSAES
+396 EYPNAYATSAEA
-408 GSRAFTSIYKGT
+408 GSRAFISIYKGA

-425 SLADMYASSTDAQK
+425 SLADMYAASPDTQK
-439 FVRDPKNEMPVVI
+439 FVRNPKTEMPVVI
-452 GTTGDGKVEYVDL
+452 GTTGDGSVKAVDL

-551 MRQYGYVNVLE
+551 MQQYGYVNVLE
-562 FRRDHPEVAFP
+562 FRRDHPEVTFP

-668 GDVAVRIADINDGV
+668 GDVAVRIADINDGA

-703 YIGRYWDKLDPAR
+703 YIGHYWDKLDPVNEEEPEPPAPEPR
-716 PAEEPAAPA
+716 PAPAAPRPSGRKRSSTKAMFDRIGAAHADSSPSTPAPAEEPDAFY
-725 TPPAADRWQRHAA
+725 
-738 PFGRPEEPAPAPALA
+738 PFGDQDDTNMIPAREETPAGDDPFQ
-753 PTSAPTSA
+753 SAFQGDD
-761 PEPAPA
+761 
-767 PRKTGGKR
+767 TG
-775 RRSSAALFSRVK
+775 
-787 DRNMMDETREEGGP
+787 DET
-801 SIRGAFRDKA
+801 
-811 PEETADVVDTILE
+811 
-824 KPAVVEA
+824 
-831 PDTPEPDAP
+831 EP
-840 DTRDEQTDDKWE
+840 
-852 VVEEPPELT
+852 
-861 PEEPALTPEE
+861 PALTSEE
-871 STVLDDASFWEGW
+871 SANLDRESFWDTF

>member
-1 MAIPTNGDDALARF
+1 MALPTNGDDALARF

-20 EPEFAPGMGDDSVWG
+20 EPEFAPGMGDESIWG

-42 APALD
+42 SSFDD
-47 PFGSSSRSS
+47 PFGGPSHSS
-56 SFDSPFGGGSNDPFG
+56 SFDSPFGGGNDPFG
-71 SSRSGFGSSSP
+71 SSHSGFGSPSP

-134 NSYEFTKAAV
+134 GSYEFTKAAV

-156 GMGAT
+156 GMGAA

-167 VISVAGAGMWLLS
+167 VVSVTGAGMWLLS
-180 NFLPALTVGYYILVG
+180 NFLPALAVGYYILVG

-200 LVGIATFAGGY
+200 LIGIATFAGGY

-226 APDPDPEPV
+226 EPEPEPAPV
-235 ADPQPLPVFD
+235 VESQPLPVFN
-245 EPEPASTPAPEPEPE
+245 EPEPASAPEPEPAQE
-260 ADGWD
+260 ETDSWD

-273 EPVEDVDYDSLE
+273 EPAEDVDYDSLE
-285 SDLENLDMKKGTQ
+285 SDLENLNMQKGTQ

-321 RNIREGSAEWA
+321 RNLHEGSAEWA

-351 LPDLKDASE
+351 LPDLKDAAE
-360 NPFMFKLTIS
+360 NPFMYKLTIS
-370 RTPRMKTQAIADEVA
+370 RTPRMKTQAIADEVV
-385 NIYKYDDNGNL
+385 NIYKYDDSGNL
-396 EYPNAYATSAES
+396 EYPNAYATSAEA
-408 GSRAFTSIYKGT
+408 GSRAFISIYKGA

-425 SLADMYASSTDAQK
+425 SLADMYASSPDAQK
-439 FVRDPKNEMPVVI
+439 FVRDPKTEMPVVI
-452 GTTGDGKVEYVDL
+452 GTTGDGSVKAVDL

-551 MRQYGYVNVLE
+551 MQQYGYVNVLE
-562 FRRDHPEVAFP
+562 FRRDHPEVTFP

-668 GDVAVRIADINDGV
+668 GDVAVRIADINDGA

-695 KGMERLES
+695 KGMERLEA
-703 YIGRYWDKLDPAR
+703 YIGHYWDKLDPVNEEPEPPAPELR
-716 PAEEPAAPA
+716 PAPAAPRPSGRKRSSTKAMFNRISA
-725 TPPAADRWQRHAA
+725 THTDSSPSTPAPAEPDAFFPFGDQDDTDVAPAHEEPPAADDLFQPA
-738 PFGRPEEPAPAPALA
+738 FQGDDTGDESEP
-753 PTSAPTSA
+753 
-761 PEPAPA
+761 
-767 PRKTGGKR
+767 
-775 RRSSAALFSRVK
+775 
-787 DRNMMDETREEGGP
+787 
-801 SIRGAFRDKA
+801 
-811 PEETADVVDTILE
+811 
-824 KPAVVEA
+824 
-831 PDTPEPDAP
+831 
-840 DTRDEQTDDKWE
+840 
-852 VVEEPPELT
+852 
-861 PEEPALTPEE
+861 PALTSEE
-871 STVLDDASFWEGW
+871 SANLDRESFWDTF

>member
-226 APDPDPEPV
+226 DPEPDPEPV

-273 EPVEDVDYDSLE
+273 EPVKDVDYDSLK

-338 RDAAKQVGTREDL
+338 RDAAKQVGTRENL

-385 NIYKYDDNGNL
+385 NIYKYDDNGNF

-408 GSRAFTSIYKGT
+408 GSRAFISIYKGT

-534 DMLRYLVNTE
+534 DMLRYLINTE

-716 PAEEPAAPA
+716 PTEEPAAPA
-725 TPPAADRWQRHAA
+725 TPPAADRWQRHAT

-753 PTSAPTSA
+753 PMSA

-787 DRNMMDETREEGGP
+787 DRETMDETREEGGP

-824 KPAVVEA
+824 EPAVVEA
-831 PDTPEPDAP
+831 HDTPEPD
-840 DTRDEQTDDKWE
+840 TRDERTGDKWE
-852 VVEEPPELT
+852 VVEEPPALS

-871 STVLDDASFWEGW
+871 SANLDNESFWDTL

>member
-1 MAIPTNGDDALARF
+1 MALPANGDDALARF

-20 EPEFAPGMGDDSVWG
+20 EPEFAPGMGDESIWG

-42 APALD
+42 SSFND
-47 PFGSSSRSS
+47 PFGGPSRSS
-56 SFDSPFGGGSNDPFG
+56 SFDSPFGGGNNDPFG
-71 SSRSGFGSSSP
+71 SSGFGSSSP

-105 SFGQQGQQPQ
+105 SFGQQGQHPQ
-115 TASEAISQAA
+115 TASEAIGQAA

-144 VAAKSHTAASVS
+144 VAAKTHTAASVS
-156 GMGAT
+156 GMGAA

-167 VISVAGAGMWLLS
+167 VVSVVGAGMWLLS
-180 NFLPALTVGYYILVG
+180 NFLPALAVGYYIFVG

-200 LVGIATFAGGY
+200 LIGIATFAGGY

-226 APDPDPEPV
+226 EPEPEPAPV
-235 ADPQPLPVFD
+235 VEPQPLPVFN
-245 EPEPASTPAPEPEPE
+245 EPEPASAPTLEPEPE

-285 SDLENLDMKKGTQ
+285 SDLEHLNMQKGTQ

-321 RNIREGSAEWA
+321 RNLREGSKEWA

-370 RTPRMKTQAIADEVA
+370 RTPRMKTQAIADEIV

-408 GSRAFTSIYKGT
+408 GSRAFISIYKGA

-425 SLADMYASSTDAQK
+425 SLADMYASSPDTQK
-439 FVRDPKNEMPVVI
+439 FVRDPKTEMPVVI
-452 GTTGDGKVEYVDL
+452 GTTGDGSVKAVDL

-492 CAYMSPNDLH
+492 GAYMSPNDLH

-551 MRQYGYVNVLE
+551 MQQYGYVNVLE
-562 FRRDHPEVAFP
+562 FRRDHPEVTFP

-668 GDVAVRIADINDGV
+668 GDVAVRIADINDGA

-695 KGMERLES
+695 KGMERLEA
-703 YIGRYWDKLDPAR
+703 YIGHYWDKLDPVNEEPEAPALESR
-716 PAEEPAAPA
+716 PAPTAPRPSGRERSSA
-725 TPPAADRWQRHAA
+725 THADSLLST
-738 PFGRPEEPAPAPALA
+738 PAPAESDAFYPFGDQDDTDVA
-753 PTSAPTSA
+753 SAH
-761 PEPAPA
+761 
-767 PRKTGGKR
+767 
-775 RRSSAALFSRVK
+775 
-787 DRNMMDETREEGGP
+787 
-801 SIRGAFRDKA
+801 
-811 PEETADVVDTILE
+811 EETPAGDDPFQSMFQDDDMGNELE
-824 KPAVVEA
+824 P
-831 PDTPEPDAP
+831 
-840 DTRDEQTDDKWE
+840 
-852 VVEEPPELT
+852 
-861 PEEPALTPEE
+861 PALTSEE
-871 STVLDDASFWEGW
+871 SANLDRESFWDTF

>member
-1 MAIPTNGDDALARF
+1 MALPTNGDDALARF

-20 EPEFAPGMGDDSVWG
+20 EPEFAPGMGDESIWG

-42 APALD
+42 SSFDD
-47 PFGSSSRSS
+47 PFGGPSRSS
-56 SFDSPFGGGSNDPFG
+56 SFDSPFGGGNNDPFG
-71 SSRSGFGSSSP
+71 SSRSGFGAPSP

-105 SFGQQGQQPQ
+105 SFGQSGQQPQ
-115 TASEAISQAA
+115 TASEAIGQAA

-144 VAAKSHTAASVS
+144 VAAKTHTAASVS
-156 GMGAT
+156 GMGAA

-167 VISVAGAGMWLLS
+167 VVSVVGAGMWLLS
-180 NFLPALTVGYYILVG
+180 NFLPALAVGYYIFVG

-200 LVGIATFAGGY
+200 LIGIATFAGGY
-211 LIDQKDDVREQLRRP
+211 IIDQKDDVREQLRRP
-226 APDPDPEPV
+226 APEPEPAPV
-235 ADPQPLPVFD
+235 AEPQPLPVFD
-245 EPEPASTPAPEPEPE
+245 EPEPASSPEPEPAQE
-260 ADGWD
+260 ETDSWD

-273 EPVEDVDYDSLE
+273 EPAEDVDYDSLE
-285 SDLENLDMKKGTQ
+285 SDLENLHMQKGTQ

-321 RNIREGSAEWA
+321 RNLREGSAEWA

-351 LPDLKDASE
+351 LPDLKDAAE
-360 NPFMFKLTIS
+360 NPFMYKLTIS
-370 RTPRMKTQAIADEVA
+370 RTTRMKTQAIADEIV

-396 EYPNAYATSAES
+396 EYPNAYATSAEA
-408 GSRAFTSIYKGT
+408 GSRAFISIYKGA

-425 SLADMYASSTDAQK
+425 SLADMYASSPDAQK
-439 FVRDPKNEMPVVI
+439 FVRDPKTEMPVVI
-452 GTTGDGKVEYVDL
+452 GTTGDGSVKAVDL

-551 MRQYGYVNVLE
+551 MQQYGYVNVLE
-562 FRRDHPEVAFP
+562 FRRDHPEVTFP

-668 GDVAVRIADINDGV
+668 GDVAVRIADINDGA

-703 YIGRYWDKLDPAR
+703 YIGHYWDKLDPVN
-716 PAEEPAAPA
+716 EEPEP
-725 TPPAADRWQRHAA
+725 
-738 PFGRPEEPAPAPALA
+738 PAPAPK
-753 PTSAPTSA
+753 
-761 PEPAPA
+761 PAPA
-767 PRKTGGKR
+767 APRPSGRK
-775 RRSSAALFSRVK
+775 RSSTKAMFNRIGAAHADSSPSTPAPA
-787 DRNMMDETREEGGP
+787 ETDAFFPFGDQDDTDMVPARE
-801 SIRGAFRDKA
+801 
-811 PEETADVVDTILE
+811 
-824 KPAVVEA
+824 
-831 PDTPEPDAP
+831 DTPAGDDPFLSAFEGDDTGDEP
-840 DTRDEQTDDKWE
+840 
-852 VVEEPPELT
+852 EP
-861 PEEPALTPEE
+861 PALTSEE
-871 STVLDDASFWEGW
+871 STNLDRESFWDTF

>member
-42 APALD
+42 APPLD

-226 APDPDPEPV
+226 APEPDPEPV

-260 ADGWD
+260 QESDSWD
-265 WNDLIPDE
+265 WSDLIPDE
-273 EPVEDVDYDSLE
+273 EPVEDVDYEALE

-321 RNIREGSAEWA
+321 RNIREGNAEWA

-370 RTPRMKTQAIADEVA
+370 RTPRMKTQAIADEVV

-408 GSRAFTSIYKGT
+408 GSRAFISIYKGT

-465 LKAPAIVVSGEPR
+465 LKAPAVVVSGEPR

-492 CAYMSPNDLH
+492 CAYMSPNDLN

-510 QISEYANYNLPHV
+510 QISEYANYDLPHV

-551 MRQYGYVNVLE
+551 MQQYGYVNVLE
-562 FRRDHPEVAFP
+562 FRRDHPEVTFP

-658 SEFPYKLSNA
+658 REFPYKLANA
-668 GDVAVRIADINDGV
+668 GDVAVRIADINDGT

-703 YIGRYWDKLDPAR
+703 YIARYWDKLDPVH
-716 PAEEPAAPA
+716 PAEEPEKPDTPA
-725 TPPAADRWQRHAA
+725 TPSTADRWQHHAA
-738 PFGRPEEPAPAPALA
+738 PFGRSE
-753 PTSAPTSA
+753 
-761 PEPAPA
+761 EPAPA

-787 DRNMMDETREEGGP
+787 DRQASDENREERTS
-801 SIRGAFRDKA
+801 SIRGAFRDKD
-811 PEETADVVDTILE
+811 PEETSGVVDTMPE
-824 KPAVVEA
+824 TPTVTEV
-831 PDTPEPDAP
+831 PDTQEPDTLDA
-840 DTRDEQTDDKWE
+840 RDKQADGAWTI
-852 VVEEPPELT
+852 VEEEP
-861 PEEPALTPEE
+861 PALTPEE
-871 STVLDDASFWEGW
+871 SANLDDESFWDTF

>member
-20 EPEFAPGMGDDSVWG
+20 DPEFAPGMGDDSVWG

-42 APALD
+42 SSFDD
-47 PFGSSSRSS
+47 PFGGPSRSS
-56 SFDSPFGGGSNDPFG
+56 SFDSPFGGGGNDPFG
-71 SSRSGFGSSSP
+71 SSRSSFGSPAP
-82 SPFGGPSSDPFSPSF
+82 SPFGGPSADPFSPSF

-105 SFGQQGQQPQ
+105 SFGQSGQQPQ

-125 QQAASKAGR
+125 HQAASKAGR

-144 VAAKSHTAASVS
+144 VAAKNHTAASVS
-156 GMGAT
+156 GMGAA

-167 VISVAGAGMWLLS
+167 VVSAAGAGMWLLS

-200 LVGIATFAGGY
+200 LVGIATFTGGY

-226 APDPDPEPV
+226 TPEPEPAPV
-235 ADPQPLPVFD
+235 SEPQPLPVFE
-245 EPEPASTPAPEPEPE
+245 EPEPASAPAPEPEQE
-260 ADGWD
+260 SDSWD

-273 EPVEDVDYDSLE
+273 EPAKEVDYDSLE
-285 SDLENLDMKKGTQ
+285 SDLESLNMQKGTQ
-298 TRQFIYETLTKG
+298 ARQFIYETLTKG
-310 LPSISPKFADM
+310 LPSISSKFADM
-321 RNIREGSAEWA
+321 RNLRKGSAEWA

-338 RDAAKQVGTREDL
+338 RDAAKQVGTRDDL
-351 LPDLKDASE
+351 LPDLEDASE

-385 NIYKYDDNGNL
+385 NTYKYNDDGNL

-408 GSRAFTSIYKGT
+408 GSRAFISVYKGA
-420 KIDMI
+420 KIGMI
-425 SLADMYASSTDAQK
+425 SLADMYASSTEAQK

-452 GTTGDGKVEYVDL
+452 GSTGDGKVEYVDL
-465 LKAPAIVVSGEPR
+465 LKAPAVVVSGEPR

-510 QISEYANYNLPHV
+510 QISEYANYDLPHV

-534 DMLRYLVNTE
+534 DMLRHLVNTE

-551 MRQYGYVNVLE
+551 MQQYGYVNILE
-562 FRRDHPEVAFP
+562 FRRDHPEVEFP

-658 SEFPYKLSNA
+658 REFPYKLANA
-668 GDVAVRIADINDGV
+668 GDVAVRIADINDGT

-703 YIGRYWDKLDPAR
+703 YIARYWDKLDPAH
-716 PAEEPAAPA
+716 PAEEPEKPDMPA
-725 TPPAADRWQRHAA
+725 TPSTADRWQHHAA
-738 PFGRPEEPAPAPALA
+738 PFGRSE
-753 PTSAPTSA
+753 
-761 PEPAPA
+761 EPAPA

-787 DRNMMDETREEGGP
+787 DRQTSDENREERTS
-801 SIRGAFRDKA
+801 SIRGAFRDKD
-811 PEETADVVDTILE
+811 PEETSGVVDTMPETPTVTEI
-824 KPAVVEA
+824 
-831 PDTPEPDAP
+831 PDTQEPDTLDA
-840 DTRDEQTDDKWE
+840 RDKQADGAWTI
-852 VVEEPPELT
+852 VEEEP
-861 PEEPALTPEE
+861 PALTPEE
-871 STVLDDASFWEGW
+871 SANLDDESFWDTF

>member
-20 EPEFAPGMGDDSVWG
+20 EPEFAPGMGDESIWG

-42 APALD
+42 SSFDD
-47 PFGSSSRSS
+47 PFGGPSRSS
-56 SFDSPFGGGSNDPFG
+56 SFDSPFGGGGNDPFG
-71 SSRSGFGSSSP
+71 SSRSGFGAPSP

-156 GMGAT
+156 GMGAA

-167 VISVAGAGMWLLS
+167 VVSVAGAGMWLLS
-180 NFLPALTVGYYILVG
+180 NFLPALAVGYYILVG

-200 LVGIATFAGGY
+200 LIGIATFAGGY

-226 APDPDPEPV
+226 EPEPEPAPV
-235 ADPQPLPVFD
+235 VEPQPLPVFN
-245 EPEPASTPAPEPEPE
+245 EPEPASTPSPEPEPE

-285 SDLENLDMKKGTQ
+285 SDLERLNMQKGTQ

-321 RNIREGSAEWA
+321 RNLREGSKEWA

-370 RTPRMKTQAIADEVA
+370 RTPRMKTQAIADEVV

-408 GSRAFTSIYKGT
+408 GSRAFISVYKGA

-425 SLADMYASSTDAQK
+425 SLADMYAASPDVQK
-439 FVRDPKNEMPVVI
+439 FVRDPKTEMPVVI
-452 GTTGDGKVEYVDL
+452 GTTGDGSVKAVDL

-510 QISEYANYNLPHV
+510 QISEYANYDLPHV

-551 MRQYGYVNVLE
+551 MQQYGYVNVLE
-562 FRRDHPEVAFP
+562 FRRDHPEVTFP

-668 GDVAVRIADINDGV
+668 GDVAVRIADINDGA

-703 YIGRYWDKLDPAR
+703 YIGHYWDKLDPVNEEPEPPAPEPR
-716 PAEEPAAPA
+716 PAPAAPRPSGRKRSSTKAMFNRISA
-725 TPPAADRWQRHAA
+725 THTDNSPST
-738 PFGRPEEPAPAPALA
+738 PAPA
-753 PTSAPTSA
+753 
-761 PEPAPA
+761 
-767 PRKTGGKR
+767 
-775 RRSSAALFSRVK
+775 
-787 DRNMMDETREEGGP
+787 
-801 SIRGAFRDKA
+801 
-811 PEETADVVDTILE
+811 
-824 KPAVVEA
+824 
-831 PDTPEPDAP
+831 EPDAFYP
-840 DTRDEQTDDKWE
+840 FGDQDDTNVAPAHEETPADDDPFQSAFQGDDTGDEP
-852 VVEEPPELT
+852 EP
-861 PEEPALTPEE
+861 PALTSEE
-871 STVLDDASFWEGW
+871 SANLDRKSFWDTF

>member
-1 MAIPTNGDDALARF
+1 MTLPTNGDDALARF

-20 EPEFAPGMGDDSVWG
+20 EPEFAPGMGDESIWG

-42 APALD
+42 SSFDD
-47 PFGSSSRSS
+47 PFGGTSRSS
-56 SFDSPFGGGSNDPFG
+56 SFDSPFGSGNNDPFG
-71 SSRSGFGSSSP
+71 SSRSGFGSPSP

-134 NSYEFTKAAV
+134 GSYEFTKAAV

-156 GMGAT
+156 GMGAA

-167 VISVAGAGMWLLS
+167 VVSVTGAGMWLLS
-180 NFLPALTVGYYILVG
+180 NFLPALAVGYYIFVG
-195 AAVSA
+195 AAVSV
-200 LVGIATFAGGY
+200 LIGIATFAGGY

-226 APDPDPEPV
+226 EPEPEPAPV
-235 ADPQPLPVFD
+235 VEPQPLPMFD
-245 EPEPASTPAPEPEPE
+245 GPEHASAPAPEPEQE
-260 ADGWD
+260 ETDSWD

-273 EPVEDVDYDSLE
+273 EPAKDVDYDSLE
-285 SDLENLDMKKGTQ
+285 SDLESLHMQKGTQ

-321 RNIREGSAEWA
+321 RNLREGSAEWA

-338 RDAAKQVGTREDL
+338 RDAAKQVGTRDDL

-370 RTPRMKTQAIADEVA
+370 RTPRMKTQAIADEVV

-408 GSRAFTSIYKGT
+408 GSRAFISVYKGA

-425 SLADMYASSTDAQK
+425 SLADMYAASPDAQK
-439 FVRDPKNEMPVVI
+439 FVRDPKTEMPVVI
-452 GTTGDGKVEYVDL
+452 GTTGDGSVKAVDL

-551 MRQYGYVNVLE
+551 MQQYGYVNVLE
-562 FRRDHPEVAFP
+562 FRRDHPEVTFP

-668 GDVAVRIADINDGV
+668 GDVAVRIADINDGA

-703 YIGRYWDKLDPAR
+703 YIGHYWDKLDPVNEEEPEAPAPEPR
-716 PAEEPAAPA
+716 PAPAAPRPSGRKRSSTKAMFNRISA
-725 TPPAADRWQRHAA
+725 THADSS
-738 PFGRPEEPAPAPALA
+738 PSTPAPAESDAFFPFGDRDDTDVAPAHEETLSGDDPFQSMFQGDDTGDEPEPPAL
-753 PTSAPTSA
+753 
-761 PEPAPA
+761 
-767 PRKTGGKR
+767 
-775 RRSSAALFSRVK
+775 SS
-787 DRNMMDETREEGGP
+787 
-801 SIRGAFRDKA
+801 
-811 PEETADVVDTILE
+811 
-824 KPAVVEA
+824 
-831 PDTPEPDAP
+831 
-840 DTRDEQTDDKWE
+840 
-852 VVEEPPELT
+852 
-861 PEEPALTPEE
+861 EE
-871 STVLDDASFWEGW
+871 SANLDRESFWDTF

>member
-20 EPEFAPGMGDDSVWG
+20 DPEFAPGMGDDSVWG

-42 APALD
+42 SSFDD
-47 PFGSSSRSS
+47 PFGGPSRSS
-56 SFDSPFGGGSNDPFG
+56 SFDSPFGGGGNDPFG
-71 SSRSGFGSSSP
+71 SSRSSFGSPAP
-82 SPFGGPSSDPFSPSF
+82 SPFGGPSADPFSPSF

-105 SFGQQGQQPQ
+105 SFGQSGQQPQ

-125 QQAASKAGR
+125 HQAASKAGR

-144 VAAKSHTAASVS
+144 VAAKNHTAASVS
-156 GMGAT
+156 GMGAA

-167 VISVAGAGMWLLS
+167 VVSAAGAGMWLLS

-200 LVGIATFAGGY
+200 LVGIATFTGGY

-226 APDPDPEPV
+226 TPEPEPAPV
-235 ADPQPLPVFD
+235 SEPQPLPVFD
-245 EPEPASTPAPEPEPE
+245 EPEPANTPAPEPEQE
-260 ADGWD
+260 SDSWD

-273 EPVEDVDYDSLE
+273 EPAKEVDYDSLE
-285 SDLENLDMKKGTQ
+285 SDLESLNMQKGTQ

-321 RNIREGSAEWA
+321 RNLRKGNAEWA

-338 RDAAKQVGTREDL
+338 RDAAKQVGTRDDL
-351 LPDLKDASE
+351 LPDLEDASE
-360 NPFMFKLTIS
+360 NPFMFNLTIN

-385 NIYKYDDNGNL
+385 KTYKYDDDGNL

-408 GSRAFTSIYKGT
+408 GSRAFISVYKGA
-420 KIDMI
+420 KIGMI
-425 SLADMYASSTDAQK
+425 SLADMYASSPDAQK

-452 GTTGDGKVEYVDL
+452 GTTGEGKVKYVDL

-510 QISEYANYNLPHV
+510 QISEYASYDLPHV

-534 DMLRYLVNTE
+534 DMLRHLVNTE

-551 MRQYGYVNVLE
+551 MQQYGYVNVLE

-658 SEFPYKLSNA
+658 REFPYKLANA
-668 GDVAVRIADINDGV
+668 GDVAVRIADINDGT

-703 YIGRYWDKLDPAR
+703 YIARYWDKLDPAH
-716 PAEEPAAPA
+716 PAEEPEKPDTST
-725 TPPAADRWQRHAA
+725 TPSTADRWQHHAA
-738 PFGRPEEPAPAPALA
+738 PFGRSEEPAL
-753 PTSAPTSA
+753 
-761 PEPAPA
+761 A

-787 DRNMMDETREEGGP
+787 DRQASDETREERTS
-801 SIRGAFRDKA
+801 SIRGAFRDKD
-811 PEETADVVDTILE
+811 PEETSGVVDTMPETPTVTEI
-824 KPAVVEA
+824 
-831 PDTPEPDAP
+831 PDTQEPGTLDA
-840 DTRDEQTDDKWE
+840 RDKQADGAWTI
-852 VVEEPPELT
+852 VEEEP
-861 PEEPALTPEE
+861 PALTPEE
-871 STVLDDASFWEGW
+871 SANLDDESFWDTF

>member
-1 MAIPTNGDDALARF
+1 MALPANGDDALARF

-20 EPEFAPGMGDDSVWG
+20 EPEFAPGMGDESIWG

-42 APALD
+42 
-47 PFGSSSRSS
+47 S
-56 SFDSPFGGGSNDPFG
+56 SFNDPFGGGNNDPFG
-71 SSRSGFGSSSP
+71 SSRSGFGSPSP
-82 SPFGGPSSDPFSPSF
+82 SPFGGPSADPFSPSF

-105 SFGQQGQQPQ
+105 AFGQSGQQPQ

-125 QQAASKAGR
+125 HQAASKAGR
-134 NSYEFTKAAV
+134 SSYEFTKAAV
-144 VAAKSHTAASVS
+144 VAAKTHTAASVS
-156 GMGAT
+156 GMGAA

-167 VISVAGAGMWLLS
+167 VVSVVGAGMWLLS
-180 NFLPALTVGYYILVG
+180 NFLPALAVGYYILVG

-200 LVGIATFAGGY
+200 LIGIATFAGGY

-226 APDPDPEPV
+226 EPEPEPAPV
-235 ADPQPLPVFD
+235 VEPQPLPVFN
-245 EPEPASTPAPEPEPE
+245 EPEPASAPAPEPEPE

-285 SDLENLDMKKGTQ
+285 SDLERLNMQKGTQ

-321 RNIREGSAEWA
+321 RNLREGSKEWA

-370 RTPRMKTQAIADEVA
+370 RTPRMKTQAIADEIV

-396 EYPNAYATSAES
+396 EYPNAYATSAEA
-408 GSRAFTSIYKGT
+408 GSRAFISIYKGA

-425 SLADMYASSTDAQK
+425 SLADMYAASPDAQK
-439 FVRDPKNEMPVVI
+439 FVRDPKTEMPVVI
-452 GTTGDGKVEYVDL
+452 GTTGDGSVKAVDL

-551 MRQYGYVNVLE
+551 MQQYGYVNVLE
-562 FRRDHPEVAFP
+562 FRRDHPEVTFP

-668 GDVAVRIADINDGV
+668 GDVAVRIADINDGA

-695 KGMERLES
+695 KGMERLEA
-703 YIGRYWDKLDPAR
+703 YIGHYWDKLDPVNGEPEAPAPEPR
-716 PAEEPAAPA
+716 PAPAAFNRISATHADSSPSMPTPAEEPDAFYPFSDQDDTDVAPA
-725 TPPAADRWQRHAA
+725 HEETLASDD
-738 PFGRPEEPAPAPALA
+738 PFQSMFQSDD
-753 PTSAPTSA
+753 TSDE
-761 PEPAPA
+761 PEP
-767 PRKTGGKR
+767 
-775 RRSSAALFSRVK
+775 
-787 DRNMMDETREEGGP
+787 
-801 SIRGAFRDKA
+801 
-811 PEETADVVDTILE
+811 
-824 KPAVVEA
+824 
-831 PDTPEPDAP
+831 
-840 DTRDEQTDDKWE
+840 
-852 VVEEPPELT
+852 
-861 PEEPALTPEE
+861 PALTSEE
-871 STVLDDASFWEGW
+871 SANLDRESFWDTF

>member
-20 EPEFAPGMGDDSVWG
+20 EPEFAPGMGDESIWG

-42 APALD
+42 SSFDD
-47 PFGSSSRSS
+47 PFGGPSRSS
-56 SFDSPFGGGSNDPFG
+56 SFDSPFGGGGNDPFG
-71 SSRSGFGSSSP
+71 SSRSGFGAPSP
-82 SPFGGPSSDPFSPSF
+82 SPFGGPSADPFSPSF

-105 SFGQQGQQPQ
+105 AFGQQQGPQ
-115 TASEAISQAA
+115 TASGAIGQAA

-144 VAAKSHTAASVS
+144 VAAKTHTAASVS
-156 GMGAT
+156 GMGAA

-167 VISVAGAGMWLLS
+167 VVSVVGAGMWLLS
-180 NFLPALTVGYYILVG
+180 NFLPALAVGYYIFVG

-200 LVGIATFAGGY
+200 LIGIATFAGGY
-211 LIDQKDDVREQLRRP
+211 IIDQKDDVREQLRRP
-226 APDPDPEPV
+226 APEPEPAPV
-235 ADPQPLPVFD
+235 IEPQPLPMFD
-245 EPEPASTPAPEPEPE
+245 ELEPASAPAPEPEQE
-260 ADGWD
+260 SDSWD

-273 EPVEDVDYDSLE
+273 EPAEDVDYDSLE
-285 SDLENLDMKKGTQ
+285 SDLESLNMQKGTQ

-321 RNIREGSAEWA
+321 RNLREGSAEWA

-351 LPDLKDASE
+351 LPDLEDASE
-360 NPFMFKLTIS
+360 NPFMYKLTIS
-370 RTPRMKTQAIADEVA
+370 RTPRMKTQAIADEVV

-408 GSRAFTSIYKGT
+408 GSRAFISVYKGA
-420 KIDMI
+420 KIDLV
-425 SLADMYASSTDAQK
+425 SLADMYAASPDAQK
-439 FVRDPKNEMPVVI
+439 FVRDPKTEMPVVI
-452 GTTGDGKVEYVDL
+452 GTTGDGSVKAVDL

-551 MRQYGYVNVLE
+551 MQQYGYVNVLE
-562 FRRDHPEVAFP
+562 FRRDHPEVTFP

-668 GDVAVRIADINDGV
+668 GDVAVRIADINDGA

-703 YIGRYWDKLDPAR
+703 YIGHYWDKLDPVNEDPEPPAPEPR
-716 PAEEPAAPA
+716 PAPAAPRPSGRKRSSTKA
-725 TPPAADRWQRHAA
+725 MFDRIGAAHADSS
-738 PFGRPEEPAPAPALA
+738 PS
-753 PTSAPTSA
+753 TSAPAETDAFFPFGDQDDTDMVPAREETPAGDDPFQSA
-761 PEPAPA
+761 FQGDDTGDEPEPPA
-767 PRKTGGKR
+767 L
-775 RRSSAALFSRVK
+775 S
-787 DRNMMDETREEGGP
+787 REE
-801 SIRGAFRDKA
+801 SAN
-811 PEETADVVDTILE
+811 
-824 KPAVVEA
+824 
-831 PDTPEPDAP
+831 
-840 DTRDEQTDDKWE
+840 
-852 VVEEPPELT
+852 
-861 PEEPALTPEE
+861 
-871 STVLDDASFWEGW
+871 LDRKSFWDTF

>member
-20 EPEFAPGMGDDSVWG
+20 EPEFAPGMGDESIWG

-42 APALD
+42 SSFDD
-47 PFGSSSRSS
+47 PFGGPSRSS
-56 SFDSPFGGGSNDPFG
+56 SFDSPFGGGGNDPFG
-71 SSRSGFGSSSP
+71 SSRSGFGAPSP
-82 SPFGGPSSDPFSPSF
+82 SPFGGPSNDPFSPSF

-105 SFGQQGQQPQ
+105 AFGQQQGPQ
-115 TASEAISQAA
+115 TASGAIGQAA

-144 VAAKSHTAASVS
+144 VAAKTHTAASVS
-156 GMGAT
+156 GMGAA

-167 VISVAGAGMWLLS
+167 VVSVVGAGMWLLS
-180 NFLPALTVGYYILVG
+180 NFLPALAVGYYIFVG

-200 LVGIATFAGGY
+200 LIGIATFAGGY
-211 LIDQKDDVREQLRRP
+211 IIDQKDDVREQLRRP
-226 APDPDPEPV
+226 APEPEPAPV
-235 ADPQPLPVFD
+235 IEPQPLLVFD
-245 EPEPASTPAPEPEPE
+245 EPEPASAPAPEPEQE
-260 ADGWD
+260 SDSWD

-273 EPVEDVDYDSLE
+273 EPAEDVDYDSLE
-285 SDLENLDMKKGTQ
+285 SDLENLNMQKGTQ

-310 LPSISPKFADM
+310 LPSISPKFADT
-321 RNIREGSAEWA
+321 RNIREGSKEWA
-332 IWAELI
+332 IWDELI
-338 RDAAKQVGTREDL
+338 RKAARHAGTRDDL

-370 RTPRMKTQAIADEVA
+370 RTPRMKAQAIADEVVKV
-385 NIYKYDDNGNL
+385 YKYDDEGNL

-408 GSRAFTSIYKGT
+408 GDHAFIRIYKGT

-452 GTTGDGKVEYVDL
+452 GTTGDGSVKAVDL

-510 QISEYANYNLPHV
+510 QISEYANYDLPHV

-551 MRQYGYVNVLE
+551 MQQYGYVNVLE
-562 FRRDHPEVAFP
+562 FRRDHPEVTFP

-668 GDVAVRIADINDGV
+668 GDVAVRIADINDGA

-703 YIGRYWDKLDPAR
+703 YIGHYWDKLDPVNEEPEPPAPEPR
-716 PAEEPAAPA
+716 PAPAAPRPSGRKRSSTKA
-725 TPPAADRWQRHAA
+725 MFNRIGAAHADSS
-738 PFGRPEEPAPAPALA
+738 PSTPAPA
-753 PTSAPTSA
+753 
-761 PEPAPA
+761 
-767 PRKTGGKR
+767 
-775 RRSSAALFSRVK
+775 
-787 DRNMMDETREEGGP
+787 
-801 SIRGAFRDKA
+801 
-811 PEETADVVDTILE
+811 
-824 KPAVVEA
+824 
-831 PDTPEPDAP
+831 EPDAFFP
-840 DTRDEQTDDKWE
+840 FGDQDDTDMVPAREDTPAGDDPFLSAFQGDDTGDEP
-852 VVEEPPELT
+852 EP
-861 PEEPALTPEE
+861 PALTSEE
-871 STVLDDASFWEGW
+871 SANLDRESFWDTF

>member
-1 MAIPTNGDDALARF
+1 MALPTNGDDALARF

-20 EPEFAPGMGDDSVWG
+20 EPEFAPGMGDESIWG

-42 APALD
+42 SSFDD
-47 PFGSSSRSS
+47 PFGGPSHSS
-56 SFDSPFGGGSNDPFG
+56 SFDSPFSGGGNDPFG
-71 SSRSGFGSSSP
+71 SSRSGFGVPSP
-82 SPFGGPSSDPFSPSF
+82 SPFGGPSADPFSPSF

-105 SFGQQGQQPQ
+105 AFGQQQGPQ
-115 TASEAISQAA
+115 TASGAIGQAA

-144 VAAKSHTAASVS
+144 VAAKTHTAASVS
-156 GMGAT
+156 GMGAA

-167 VISVAGAGMWLLS
+167 VVSVVGAGMWLLS
-180 NFLPALTVGYYILVG
+180 NFLPALAVGYYIFVG

-200 LVGIATFAGGY
+200 LIGIATFAGGY
-211 LIDQKDDVREQLRRP
+211 IINQKDDVREQLRRP
-226 APDPDPEPV
+226 APEPEPAPV
-235 ADPQPLPVFD
+235 VEPQPLPMFD
-245 EPEPASTPAPEPEPE
+245 ELEPASAPAPETEQE
-260 ADGWD
+260 SDSWD

-273 EPVEDVDYDSLE
+273 EPAEDVDYDSLE
-285 SDLENLDMKKGTQ
+285 SDLESLNMQKGTQ

-321 RNIREGSAEWA
+321 RNLRKGSAEWA

-338 RDAAKQVGTREDL
+338 RDAAKQVGTRDDL
-351 LPDLKDASE
+351 LPDLEDASE
-360 NPFMFKLTIS
+360 NPFMFKLTIN
-370 RTPRMKTQAIADEVA
+370 RTPRMKTQAIADEIA
-385 NIYKYDDNGNL
+385 NTYKYDDDGNL

-408 GSRAFTSIYKGT
+408 GSRAFISVYKGA
-420 KIDMI
+420 KIGMI
-425 SLADMYASSTDAQK
+425 SLADMYAASPDVQK
-439 FVRDPKNEMPVVI
+439 FVRDPKTEMPVVI
-452 GTTGDGKVEYVDL
+452 GTTGDGSVKAVDL

-510 QISEYANYNLPHV
+510 QISEYANYDLPHV

-551 MRQYGYVNVLE
+551 MQQYGYVNVLE
-562 FRRDHPEVAFP
+562 FRRDHPEVTFP

-668 GDVAVRIADINDGV
+668 GDVAVRIADINDGA

-703 YIGRYWDKLDPAR
+703 YIGHYWDKLDPVNEEPEPPAPEPR
-716 PAEEPAAPA
+716 PAPAAPRPSGRKRSSTKA
-725 TPPAADRWQRHAA
+725 MFNRIGAAHADSS
-738 PFGRPEEPAPAPALA
+738 PSTPAPA
-753 PTSAPTSA
+753 
-761 PEPAPA
+761 
-767 PRKTGGKR
+767 
-775 RRSSAALFSRVK
+775 
-787 DRNMMDETREEGGP
+787 
-801 SIRGAFRDKA
+801 
-811 PEETADVVDTILE
+811 
-824 KPAVVEA
+824 
-831 PDTPEPDAP
+831 EPDAFFP
-840 DTRDEQTDDKWE
+840 FGDQDDTDMVPAREDTPAGDDPFLSAFQGDDTGDEP
-852 VVEEPPELT
+852 EP
-861 PEEPALTPEE
+861 PALTIEE
-871 STVLDDASFWEGW
+871 SANLDRESFWDTF

>member
-226 APDPDPEPV
+226 APEPEPV

-408 GSRAFTSIYKGT
+408 GSRAFISIYKGT

-871 STVLDDASFWEGW
+871 STNLDNESFWDTL

>member
-1 MAIPTNGDDALARF
+1 MALPTNGDDALARF

-20 EPEFAPGMGDDSVWG
+20 EPEFAPGMGDESIWG

-42 APALD
+42 SSFDD
-47 PFGSSSRSS
+47 PFGGPSRSS
-56 SFDSPFGGGSNDPFG
+56 SFDSPFGGGNNDPFG
-71 SSRSGFGSSSP
+71 SSGFGSPSP

-105 SFGQQGQQPQ
+105 AFGQQGQQPQ

-134 NSYEFTKAAV
+134 GSYEFTKAAV

-156 GMGAT
+156 GMGAA

-167 VISVAGAGMWLLS
+167 VVSVAGAGMWLLS
-180 NFLPALTVGYYILVG
+180 NFLPALAVGYYILVG

-200 LVGIATFAGGY
+200 LIGIATFAGGY
-211 LIDQKDDVREQLRRP
+211 IIDQKDDVREQLRRP
-226 APDPDPEPV
+226 TPEPEP
-235 ADPQPLPVFD
+235 APIIEPQPLPVFD
-245 EPEPASTPAPEPEPE
+245 EPEPASAPAPEPEQE
-260 ADGWD
+260 SDSWD

-273 EPVEDVDYDSLE
+273 EPAEEVDYDSLE
-285 SDLENLDMKKGTQ
+285 SDLENLNMQKGTQ

-321 RNIREGSAEWA
+321 RNLREGSAEWA

-338 RDAAKQVGTREDL
+338 RDAAKQVGTRDDL

-370 RTPRMKTQAIADEVA
+370 RTPRMKTQAIADEVV

-408 GSRAFTSIYKGT
+408 GSRAFISVYKGA

-425 SLADMYASSTDAQK
+425 SLADMYAASPDAQK
-439 FVRDPKNEMPVVI
+439 FVRDPKTEMPVVV
-452 GTTGDGKVEYVDL
+452 GTTGDGSVKVVDL

-551 MRQYGYVNVLE
+551 MQQYGYVNVLE
-562 FRRDHPEVAFP
+562 FRRDHPEVTFP

-614 AIFIPHRVKN
+614 AVFIPHRVKN

-668 GDVAVRIADINDGV
+668 GDVAVRIADINDGA

-703 YIGRYWDKLDPAR
+703 YIGHYWDKLDPVNEEDPEPLAPEPR
-716 PAEEPAAPA
+716 PAPAAPRPSGRKRSSTKA
-725 TPPAADRWQRHAA
+725 MFNRIGAAHADSS
-738 PFGRPEEPAPAPALA
+738 PSTPAPAETDAFLPFGDQDKTDMVPA
-753 PTSAPTSA
+753 
-761 PEPAPA
+761 
-767 PRKTGGKR
+767 
-775 RRSSAALFSRVK
+775 
-787 DRNMMDETREEGGP
+787 REETPAGDDP
-801 SIRGAFRDKA
+801 FQSAFQGD
-811 PEETADVVDTILE
+811 DTGDEI
-824 KPAVVEA
+824 
-831 PDTPEPDAP
+831 EP
-840 DTRDEQTDDKWE
+840 
-852 VVEEPPELT
+852 
-861 PEEPALTPEE
+861 PALTSEE
-871 STVLDDASFWEGW
+871 SANLDRESFWDTF

>member
-1 MAIPTNGDDALARF
+1 MALPTNGDDALARF

-20 EPEFAPGMGDDSVWG
+20 EPEFAPGMGDESIWG

-42 APALD
+42 SSFDD
-47 PFGSSSRSS
+47 PFGGPSRSS
-56 SFDSPFGGGSNDPFG
+56 SFDSPFGGGGNDPFG
-71 SSRSGFGSSSP
+71 SSRSGFGAPSP
-82 SPFGGPSSDPFSPSF
+82 SPFGGPSADPFSPSF

-105 SFGQQGQQPQ
+105 AFGQSGQQPQ
-115 TASEAISQAA
+115 TASEAIGQAA

-144 VAAKSHTAASVS
+144 VAAKTHTAASVS
-156 GMGAT
+156 GMGAA

-167 VISVAGAGMWLLS
+167 VVSVVGAGMWLLS
-180 NFLPALTVGYYILVG
+180 NFLPALAVGYYIFVG

-200 LVGIATFAGGY
+200 LIGIATFAGGY
-211 LIDQKDDVREQLRRP
+211 IIDQKDDVSEQLRRP
-226 APDPDPEPV
+226 APEPEPAPV
-235 ADPQPLPVFD
+235 AEPQPLPVFD
-245 EPEPASTPAPEPEPE
+245 EPEPVNASAPEPEKE
-260 ADGWD
+260 SDSWD

-273 EPVEDVDYDSLE
+273 EPAKDVDYDSLE
-285 SDLENLDMKKGTQ
+285 SDLESLNMQKGTQ

-321 RNIREGSAEWA
+321 RNLRKGSAEWA

-338 RDAAKQVGTREDL
+338 RDAAKQVGTRDDL
-351 LPDLKDASE
+351 LPDLEDASE

-385 NIYKYDDNGNL
+385 NTYKYDDDGNL

-408 GSRAFTSIYKGT
+408 GSRAFISVYKGA
-420 KIDMI
+420 KIGMI
-425 SLADMYASSTDAQK
+425 SLADMYAASPDAQK
-439 FVRDPKNEMPVVI
+439 FVRDPKTEMPVVI
-452 GTTGDGKVEYVDL
+452 GTTGDGSVKAVDL

-510 QISEYANYNLPHV
+510 QISEYANYDLPHV

-551 MRQYGYVNVLE
+551 MQQYGYVNVLE
-562 FRRDHPEVAFP
+562 FRRDHPEVTFP

-668 GDVAVRIADINDGV
+668 GDVAVRIADINDGA

-703 YIGRYWDKLDPAR
+703 YIGHYWDKLDPVNEDPEPPAPEPR
-716 PAEEPAAPA
+716 PAPAAPRPSGRKRSSTKA
-725 TPPAADRWQRHAA
+725 MFDRIGAAHADSS
-738 PFGRPEEPAPAPALA
+738 PS
-753 PTSAPTSA
+753 TSAPAETDAFFPFGDQDDTDVA
-761 PEPAPA
+761 P
-767 PRKTGGKR
+767 
-775 RRSSAALFSRVK
+775 
-787 DRNMMDETREEGGP
+787 TREETPAGDDP
-801 SIRGAFRDKA
+801 FQSAFQGD
-811 PEETADVVDTILE
+811 DTGDE
-824 KPAVVEA
+824 
-831 PDTPEPDAP
+831 PEP
-840 DTRDEQTDDKWE
+840 
-852 VVEEPPELT
+852 
-861 PEEPALTPEE
+861 PALTSEE
-871 STVLDDASFWEGW
+871 SANLDRKSFWDTF

>member
-1 MAIPTNGDDALARF
+1 MALPTNGDDALARF

-20 EPEFAPGMGDDSVWG
+20 EPEFAPGMGDESIWG

-42 APALD
+42 SSFDD
-47 PFGSSSRSS
+47 PFGGPSRSS
-56 SFDSPFGGGSNDPFG
+56 SFDSPFGGGGNDPFG
-71 SSRSGFGSSSP
+71 SSRSGFGAPSP
-82 SPFGGPSSDPFSPSF
+82 SPFGGPSADPFSPSF

-105 SFGQQGQQPQ
+105 AFGQSGQQPQ
-115 TASEAISQAA
+115 TASEAIGQAA

-144 VAAKSHTAASVS
+144 VAAKTHTAASVS
-156 GMGAT
+156 GMGAA

-167 VISVAGAGMWLLS
+167 VVSVVGAGMWLLS
-180 NFLPALTVGYYILVG
+180 NFLPALAVGYYIFVG

-200 LVGIATFAGGY
+200 LIGIATFAGGY
-211 LIDQKDDVREQLRRP
+211 IIDQKDDVSEQLRRP
-226 APDPDPEPV
+226 APEPEPAPV
-235 ADPQPLPVFD
+235 AEPQPLPVFD
-245 EPEPASTPAPEPEPE
+245 EPEPVNASAPEPEKE
-260 ADGWD
+260 SDSWD

-273 EPVEDVDYDSLE
+273 EPAKDVDYDSLE
-285 SDLENLDMKKGTQ
+285 SDLESLNMQKGTQ

-321 RNIREGSAEWA
+321 RNLRKGSAEWA

-338 RDAAKQVGTREDL
+338 RDAAKQVGTRDDL
-351 LPDLKDASE
+351 LPDLEDASE

-385 NIYKYDDNGNL
+385 NTYKYDDDGNL

-408 GSRAFTSIYKGT
+408 GSRAFISVYKGA
-420 KIDMI
+420 KIGMI
-425 SLADMYASSTDAQK
+425 SLADMYAASPDAQK
-439 FVRDPKNEMPVVI
+439 FVRDPKTEMPVVI
-452 GTTGDGKVEYVDL
+452 GTTGDGSVKAVDL

-510 QISEYANYNLPHV
+510 QISEYANYDLPHV

-551 MRQYGYVNVLE
+551 MQQYGYVNVLE
-562 FRRDHPEVAFP
+562 FRRDHPEVTFP

-668 GDVAVRIADINDGV
+668 GDVAVRIADINDGA

-703 YIGRYWDKLDPAR
+703 YIGHYWDKLDPVNEDPEP
-716 PAEEPAAPA
+716 PAPEPRSAPAAPRPSGRKRSSTKA
-725 TPPAADRWQRHAA
+725 MFDRIGAAHADSS
-738 PFGRPEEPAPAPALA
+738 PS
-753 PTSAPTSA
+753 TSAPAETDAFFPFGDQDDTDVA
-761 PEPAPA
+761 P
-767 PRKTGGKR
+767 
-775 RRSSAALFSRVK
+775 
-787 DRNMMDETREEGGP
+787 TREETPAGDDP
-801 SIRGAFRDKA
+801 FQSAFQGD
-811 PEETADVVDTILE
+811 DTGDE
-824 KPAVVEA
+824 
-831 PDTPEPDAP
+831 PEP
-840 DTRDEQTDDKWE
+840 
-852 VVEEPPELT
+852 
-861 PEEPALTPEE
+861 PALTSEE
-871 STVLDDASFWEGW
+871 SANLDRKSFWDTL

>member
-20 EPEFAPGMGDDSVWG
+20 EPEFAPGMGDESIWG

-42 APALD
+42 SSFDD
-47 PFGSSSRSS
+47 PFGGPSRSS
-56 SFDSPFGGGSNDPFG
+56 SFDSPFGGGGNDPFG
-71 SSRSGFGSSSP
+71 SSRSGFGAPSP
-82 SPFGGPSSDPFSPSF
+82 SPFGGPSNDPFSPSF

-105 SFGQQGQQPQ
+105 SFGQQQGPQ
-115 TASEAISQAA
+115 TASEAIGQAA

-144 VAAKSHTAASVS
+144 VATKNHTAASVS
-156 GMGAT
+156 GMGAA

-167 VISVAGAGMWLLS
+167 VVVAVGAGMWLLS
-180 NFLPALTVGYYILVG
+180 NFLPALAVGYYIFVG

-211 LIDQKDDVREQLRRP
+211 IIDQKDDVREQLRRP
-226 APDPDPEPV
+226 APEPDPAPV
-235 ADPQPLPVFD
+235 AEPQPLPVFD
-245 EPEPASTPAPEPEPE
+245 EPEPASAPTSEPEPE
-260 ADGWD
+260 QEADSWD

-273 EPVEDVDYDSLE
+273 EPAEDVDYDSLE
-285 SDLENLDMKKGTQ
+285 SDLENLHMQKGTQ

-321 RNIREGSAEWA
+321 RNLREGSAEWA

-338 RDAAKQVGTREDL
+338 RDAAKQVGTRDDL

-360 NPFMFKLTIS
+360 NPFMYKLTIS
-370 RTPRMKTQAIADEVA
+370 RTPRMKTQAIADEVV

-396 EYPNAYATSAES
+396 EYSNAYATSAEA
-408 GSRAFTSIYKGT
+408 GSRAFISIYKGA

-425 SLADMYASSTDAQK
+425 SLADMYAASPDTQK
-439 FVRDPKNEMPVVI
+439 FVRNPKTEMPVVI
-452 GTTGDGKVEYVDL
+452 GTTGDGSVKAVDL

-551 MRQYGYVNVLE
+551 MQQYGYVNVLE
-562 FRRDHPEVAFP
+562 FRRDHPEVTFP

-668 GDVAVRIADINDGV
+668 GDVAVRIADINDGA

-703 YIGRYWDKLDPAR
+703 YIGHYWDKLDPVNEDPEPPAPEPR
-716 PAEEPAAPA
+716 PAPAAPRPSGRKRSSTKA
-725 TPPAADRWQRHAA
+725 MFDRIGAAHADSS
-738 PFGRPEEPAPAPALA
+738 PS
-753 PTSAPTSA
+753 TSAPAETDAFFPFGDQDDTDVA
-761 PEPAPA
+761 P
-767 PRKTGGKR
+767 
-775 RRSSAALFSRVK
+775 
-787 DRNMMDETREEGGP
+787 TREETPAGDDP
-801 SIRGAFRDKA
+801 FQSAFQGD
-811 PEETADVVDTILE
+811 DTGDE
-824 KPAVVEA
+824 
-831 PDTPEPDAP
+831 PEP
-840 DTRDEQTDDKWE
+840 
-852 VVEEPPELT
+852 
-861 PEEPALTPEE
+861 PALTSEE
-871 STVLDDASFWEGW
+871 SANLDRKSFWDTF

>member
-56 SFDSPFGGGSNDPFG
+56 SFDSPFGGGSSNDPFG

-82 SPFGGPSSDPFSPSF
+82 SPFGSPSSDPFSPSF

-245 EPEPASTPAPEPEPE
+245 EPEPASTPAPEPEHE

-273 EPVEDVDYDSLE
+273 EPVGDVDYDSLE

-725 TPPAADRWQRHAA
+725 TPPAADRWQLHAA
-738 PFGRPEEPAPAPALA
+738 PFGRPEEPAPAPAL
-753 PTSAPTSA
+753 APTSA

-787 DRNMMDETREEGGP
+787 DRHTMDETREEGGP

-811 PEETADVVDTILE
+811 PEETADVVDTILD

-831 PDTPEPDAP
+831 PDTPEPDTL
-840 DTRDEQTDDKWE
+840 DTRDEQTGDKWE